1 MIQLNLFINK
11 NIVNFILLLYKLMR
25 CFMRKRLLIVFSVL
39 LFLLCLSVVSATD
52 ENTNSSI
59 VAQDYDG
66 NEFYVDLG
74 GDDSNSGQ
82 LNSPFNSINKAVE
95 VSKSNDNVVIH
106 LGEGTFEG
114 NGNVMISINKAHLS
128 QGGSITIV
136 GAGADKTIIKGS
148 SAYYAFNIY
157 ADSVV
162 TLRDLSIV
170 DCKSVEGG
178 AICNS
183 GTLLVDNCIFRNNF
197 AFNTGGAISSIE
209 NGDCK
214 IYNSVFINNSVICND
229 EYENA
234 NGGAVYSLK
243 SDLLVDS
250 CRFVG
255 NFAKGN
261 CLNAISGGAIYVG
274 AYLNNVPSVKNS
286 NFINNYVVSTSF
298 RTNWQYAKGGSIY
311 MINCNL
317 FNDSFINSSVTGNNG
332 VGGSYYSEPKYLN
345 SISNILRINSSVNG
359 VLESNIYPADY
370 DGKYSNEV
378 VVYVSV
384 NGNDENGNG
393 SFNNPY
399 ATIANAIAKSVGNV
413 YNLKVYLLDGV
424 YSGAGNTNISLPSSM
439 NIQIAGI
446 GSKVIIDGSGSNWFA
461 ANERSISGFKYALSN
476 LTLINFKAKSI
487 GYKKENN
494 IGVISNYADLTIDN
508 CIFKNIIGSSISNY
522 DLANLKVISSSFV
535 DSKHLGFYGG
545 VLFNYDA
552 NARFYKCIVNNYSST
567 DIFYS
572 TAVNTENVYLEFFNS
587 TFKNL
592 KSFDSRCKFL
602 GASNTN
608 VTMSYV
614 NYADNDCNFAVAYD
628 KSFMKIDNSVFKNSN
643 WLSGSVNGMIWN
655 VCNSS
660 FININSLTFSSI
672 NGYKSNFNGC
682 LFDGGNVEFRGNII
696 TVGNSSFYNNKV
708 IIVNNDNQKGNLDFN
723 YNYWIDETPKNMMDT
738 TANVKLNYWIV
749 KHLSAENLFNDSYKV
764 VISYKLFD
772 GSNYKNYD
780 VRYVPIKPVRFI
792 LITSKGT
799 NSLDSGTL
807 INDIFEFIN
816 TANNDRNVV
825 VSFTDNTKLNITLYN
840 QHKVDTNIDLSQKTA
855 KIGDIVE
862 INVNIKDNKTGLAVD
877 SGIVEIYLN
886 NKLISSNNV
895 TGVAISKS
903 ITVDE
908 SKSFYNISVIYKG
921 NNKYS
926 NSSNSIILRISS
938 LPLETL
944 IISKDLTKYYK
955 NGTHFDIILKDV
967 LGNVLVNKEVKITI
981 NGVTYK
987 KITDTNGK
995 ARLSI
1000 NLLPGVYNITT
1011 SFEDDGNY
1019 VKSLNTN
1026 KIVVLSKIITKFV
1039 DNNKFIVKLVNDDGT
1054 PKTNASLAI
1063 IANGVQYNRITNS
1076 SGEARLNVRLNPS
1089 NYIFTV
1095 TDGLEVVSSPVH
1107 VLSTIRTS
1115 DISMFYKDG
1124 TRFAAKLY
1132 DANGKIV
1139 SNKEVAITVNGVT
1152 YNKLTDSKGVAYL
1165 NINLNPGVYSISTS
1179 YEGKTVYNTILISAM
1194 PVTIVSSSIHI
1205 QQGTFYKV
1213 KFSDALS
1220 NPIIGQ
1226 KVGIFV
1232 NGVMYYRETDDLGF
1246 ASLKINLN
1254 PGHYMITSGLLSNI

>member
-1 MIQLNLFINK
+1 
-11 NIVNFILLLYKLMR
+11 
-25 CFMRKRLLIVFSVL
+25 MRKKFLTVFFIL

-95 VSKSNDNVVIH
+95 VSNPRDNVVIH

-214 IYNSVFINNSVICND
+214 IYNSVFINNSVTCND
-229 EYENA
+229 EYGNA

-286 NFINNYVVSTSF
+286 NFINNYVVSTNF
-298 RTNWQYAKGGSIY
+298 RTNWEYAKGGSIY

-345 SISNILRINSSVNG
+345 SISNILRINSTVNG

-370 DGKYSNEV
+370 NGKYSNEV

-399 ATIANAIAKSVGNV
+399 ATIANAIAKSAGNV

-461 ANERSISGFKYALSN
+461 ANERSISGFKYVLSN
-476 LTLINFKAKSI
+476 LTLINFKAKST

-508 CIFKNIIGSSISNY
+508 CIFKNIAGSSISNY

-535 DSKHLGFYGG
+535 DSKHSWFYGG

-552 NARFYKCIVNNYSST
+552 NARFYNCIVDNYSSST

-608 VTMSYV
+608 VTMSHI
-614 NYADNDCNFAVAYD
+614 NYIDNDCNFAVAYD
-628 KSFMKIDNSVFKNSN
+628 KSFVKIDNSVFKNSN
-643 WLSGSVNGMIWN
+643 WLSGSVNGMIWD

-672 NGYKSNFNGC
+672 NDYKSNFNGC
-682 LFDGGNVEFRGNII
+682 LFDGGNVEFRGNTI

-723 YNYWIDETPKNMMDT
+723 YNYWNNNNPKNMIDT

-780 VRYVPIKPVRFI
+780 VRYVPIKPVRFT

-816 TANNDRNVV
+816 TANDDRNVV

-877 SGIVEIYLN
+877 FGIVEIYLN

-895 TGVAISKS
+895 TGLAISKS

-921 NNKYS
+921 NNKYAD
-926 NSSNSIILRISS
+926 SSNSAILRISS
-938 LPLETL
+938 IPLETV

-955 NGTHFDIILKDV
+955 NGSQFDVVLKDV
-967 LGNVLVNKEVKITI
+967 LGNVLVGKIVKITI
-981 NGVTYK
+981 NGVTYN
-987 KITDTNGK
+987 KITNDKGE

-1000 NLLPGVYNITT
+1000 NLFPGVYNITVL
-1011 SFEDDGNY
+1011 FEDDDNY

-1063 IANGVQYNRITNS
+1063 IANGVQYNRITNG
-1076 SGEARLNVRLNPS
+1076 SGEARLNVRLNPN
-1089 NYIFTV
+1089 NYIFAV
-1095 TDGLEVVSSPVH
+1095 TDGQEVVSSSVN
-1107 VLSTIRTS
+1107 VLSTIETS

-1124 TRFAAKLY
+1124 TKYSVKLY
-1132 DANGKIV
+1132 DLDGNIMP
-1139 SNKEVAITVNGVT
+1139 NKNVAITINGVT
-1152 YNKLTDSKGVAYL
+1152 YNKVTDSNGVAYL
-1165 NINLNPGVYSISTS
+1165 NINLNPGTYSVWATYGDKTVCNTVSISPMVVS
-1179 YEGKTVYNTILISAM
+1179 M
-1194 PVTIVSSSIHI
+1194 VSSSVNI

-1220 NPIIGQ
+1220 NPIVGQ
-1226 KVGIFV
+1226 EVGILI
-1232 NGVMYYRETDDLGF
+1232 NGIMYHRVTDELGV
-1246 ASLKINLN
+1246 ASIKINLN
-1254 PGHYMITSGLLSNI
+1254 PGSYMVMSGLLSNAYEAKTINNVITVSGDYL

>member
-1 MIQLNLFINK
+1 
-11 NIVNFILLLYKLMR
+11 
-25 CFMRKRLLIVFSVL
+25 MRKKFLTVFFIL

-95 VSKSNDNVVIH
+95 VSNSRDNVVIY

-197 AFNTGGAISSIE
+197 AFNAGGAISSIE

-214 IYNSVFINNSVICND
+214 IYNSVFINNSVTCND
-229 EYENA
+229 EYGNA

-345 SISNILRINSSVNG
+345 SISNILRINSTVNG

-399 ATIANAIAKSVGNV
+399 ATIANAIAKSAGNV

-476 LTLINFKAKSI
+476 LTLINFKAKST

-508 CIFKNIIGSSISNY
+508 CIFKNVAGSSISNY

-552 NARFYKCIVNNYSST
+552 NARFYNCIVNNYSST

-608 VTMSYV
+608 VTMSHI
-614 NYADNDCNFAVAYD
+614 NYIDNDCNFAVAYD
-628 KSFMKIDNSVFKNSN
+628 KSSVKIDNSVFKNSN
-643 WLSGSVNGMIWN
+643 WLSGSVNGMIWD
-655 VCNSS
+655 VYNSS

-672 NGYKSNFNGC
+672 NDYKSNFNGC
-682 LFDGGNVEFRGNII
+682 LFDGGNVEFRGNTI

-723 YNYWIDETPKNMMDT
+723 YNYWNNNNPKNMIDT

-780 VRYVPIKPVRFI
+780 VRFVPIKPVRFT
-792 LITSKGT
+792 LITSKGS
-799 NSLDSGTL
+799 NSLNSGTL

-816 TANNDRNVV
+816 TANDDRNVV

-877 SGIVEIYLN
+877 FGIVEIYLN

-895 TGVAISKS
+895 TGLAISKS

-921 NNKYS
+921 NNKYAD
-926 NSSNSIILRISS
+926 SSNSAILRISS
-938 LPLETL
+938 IPLETV

-955 NGTHFDIILKDV
+955 NGSQFDVVLKDV
-967 LGNVLVNKEVKITI
+967 LGNVLVGKIVKITI
-981 NGVTYK
+981 NGVTYN
-987 KITDTNGK
+987 KITNDKGE

-1000 NLLPGVYNITT
+1000 NLFPGVYNITVL
-1011 SFEDDGNY
+1011 FEDDDNY

-1063 IANGVQYNRITNS
+1063 IANGVQYNRITNG
-1076 SGEARLNVRLNPS
+1076 SGEARLNVRLNPN
-1089 NYIFTV
+1089 NYIFAV
-1095 TDGLEVVSSPVH
+1095 TDGQEVVSSSVN
-1107 VLSTIRTS
+1107 VLSTIETS

-1124 TRFAAKLY
+1124 TKYSVKLC
-1132 DANGKIV
+1132 DLDGNIMP
-1139 SNKEVAITVNGVT
+1139 NKNVAITINGVT
-1152 YNKLTDSKGVAYL
+1152 YNKVTDSNGVAYL
-1165 NINLNPGVYSISTS
+1165 NINLNPGTYSVWATYGDKTVCNIVSISPMVVS
-1179 YEGKTVYNTILISAM
+1179 M
-1194 PVTIVSSSIHI
+1194 VSSSVNI
-1205 QQGTFYKV
+1205 QQGTFYNV

-1226 KVGIFV
+1226 KVGMLV
-1232 NGVMYYRETDDLGF
+1232 NGVMYYRETDDLGV

-1254 PGHYMITSGLLSNI
+1254 PGHYMITSGLLSNAYEAKTINNVITVSGDYL

>member
-1 MIQLNLFINK
+1 
-11 NIVNFILLLYKLMR
+11 
-25 CFMRKRLLIVFSVL
+25 MRKKFLTVFFIL

-95 VSKSNDNVVIH
+95 VSNPRDNVVIH

-214 IYNSVFINNSVICND
+214 IYNSVFINNSVTCND

-274 AYLNNVPSVKNS
+274 TYLNNVPSVKNS
-286 NFINNYVVSTSF
+286 NFINNYVVSTNF

-399 ATIANAIAKSVGNV
+399 ATIANAIAKSAGNV

-461 ANERSISGFKYALSN
+461 ANERSISGFKYVLSN
-476 LTLINFKAKSI
+476 LTLINFKAKST

-508 CIFKNIIGSSISNY
+508 CIFKNIAGSSISNY

-535 DSKHLGFYGG
+535 DSKHSWFYGG

-552 NARFYKCIVNNYSST
+552 NAKFYNCIVNNYSST

-608 VTMSYV
+608 VTMSHI
-614 NYADNDCNFAVAYD
+614 NYIDNDCNFAVAYD
-628 KSFMKIDNSVFKNSN
+628 KSFVKIDNSVFKNSN

-655 VCNSS
+655 VYNSS

-672 NGYKSNFNGC
+672 NDYKSNFNGC
-682 LFDGGNVEFRGNII
+682 LFDGGNVEFRGNTI

-723 YNYWIDETPKNMMDT
+723 YNYWNNNNPKNMIDT

-780 VRYVPIKPVRFI
+780 VRYVPVKPVRFT

-816 TANNDRNVV
+816 TANDDRNVV

-877 SGIVEIYLN
+877 FGIVEIYLN

-895 TGVAISKS
+895 TGLAISKS

-921 NNKYS
+921 NNKYA
-926 NSSNSIILRISS
+926 NSSNSAILRISS
-938 LPLETL
+938 IPLETV

-955 NGTHFDIILKDV
+955 NGSQFDVVLKDV
-967 LGNVLVNKEVKITI
+967 LGNVLVGKIVKITI
-981 NGVTYK
+981 NGVTYN
-987 KITDTNGK
+987 KITNDKGE

-1000 NLLPGVYNITT
+1000 NLFPGVYNITVL
-1011 SFEDDGNY
+1011 FEDDDNY

-1063 IANGVQYNRITNS
+1063 IANGVQYNRITNG
-1076 SGEARLNVRLNPS
+1076 SGEARLNVRLNPN
-1089 NYIFTV
+1089 NYIFAV
-1095 TDGLEVVSSPVH
+1095 TDGQEVVSSSVN
-1107 VLSTIRTS
+1107 VLSTIETS

-1124 TRFAAKLY
+1124 TKYSVKLC
-1132 DANGKIV
+1132 DLDGNIMP
-1139 SNKEVAITVNGVT
+1139 NKNVAITINGVT
-1152 YNKLTDSKGVAYL
+1152 YNKVTDSNGVAYL
-1165 NINLNPGVYSISTS
+1165 NINLNPGTYSVWATYGDKTVCNTVSISPMVVS
-1179 YEGKTVYNTILISAM
+1179 M
-1194 PVTIVSSSIHI
+1194 VSSSVNI

-1220 NPIIGQ
+1220 NPIVGQ
-1226 KVGIFV
+1226 EVGILI
-1232 NGVMYYRETDDLGF
+1232 NGIMYHRVTDELGV
-1246 ASLKINLN
+1246 ASIKINLN
-1254 PGHYMITSGLLSNI
+1254 PGSYMVMSGLLSNAYEAKTINNVITVSGDYL

>member
-1 MIQLNLFINK
+1 
-11 NIVNFILLLYKLMR
+11 
-25 CFMRKRLLIVFSVL
+25 MRKKFLTVFFIL

-95 VSKSNDNVVIH
+95 VSNPRDNVVIH

-183 GTLLVDNCIFRNNF
+183 GTLLVDKCIFRNNF

-214 IYNSVFINNSVICND
+214 IYNSVFINNSVTCND
-229 EYENA
+229 EYGNA

-298 RTNWQYAKGGSIY
+298 RTNWQYAKGGSLY

-399 ATIANAIAKSVGNV
+399 ATIANAIAKSAGNV

-461 ANERSISGFKYALSN
+461 GNERSISGFKYVLSN
-476 LTLINFKAKSI
+476 LTLINFKAKST

-535 DSKHLGFYGG
+535 DSTHSWFYGG

-552 NARFYKCIVNNYSST
+552 NAKFYNCIVDNYSSST

-655 VCNSS
+655 VYNSS

-672 NGYKSNFNGC
+672 NDYKSNFNGC
-682 LFDGGNVEFRGNII
+682 LFDGGNVEFRGNTI

-708 IIVNNDNQKGNLDFN
+708 IIVNNDNQKGNLDFD
-723 YNYWIDETPKNMMDT
+723 YNYWNNNNPKNMIDT

-772 GSNYKNYD
+772 GSNYKDYD
-780 VRYVPIKPVRFI
+780 VRYVPVKPVRFI
-792 LITSKGT
+792 LITSKGS
-799 NSLDSGTL
+799 NSLDSGIL

-816 TANNDRNVV
+816 TANDDRNVV

-877 SGIVEIYLN
+877 FGIVEIYLN

-895 TGVAISKS
+895 TGLAISKS

-921 NNKYS
+921 NNKYAD
-926 NSSNSIILRISS
+926 SSNSAILRISS
-938 LPLETL
+938 IPLETV

-955 NGTHFDIILKDV
+955 NGSQFDVVLKDV
-967 LGNVLVNKEVKITI
+967 LGNVLVGKIVKITI
-981 NGVTYK
+981 NGVTYN
-987 KITDTNGK
+987 KITNDKGE

-1000 NLLPGVYNITT
+1000 NLFPGVYNITVL
-1011 SFEDDGNY
+1011 FEDDDNY

-1063 IANGVQYNRITNS
+1063 IANGVQYNRITNG
-1076 SGEARLNVRLNPS
+1076 SGEARLNVRLNPN
-1089 NYIFTV
+1089 NYIFAV
-1095 TDGLEVVSSPVH
+1095 TDGQEVVSSSVN
-1107 VLSTIRTS
+1107 VLSTIETS

-1124 TRFAAKLY
+1124 TKYSVKLC
-1132 DANGKIV
+1132 DLDGNIMP
-1139 SNKEVAITVNGVT
+1139 NKNVAITINGVT
-1152 YNKLTDSKGVAYL
+1152 YNKVTDSNGVAYL
-1165 NINLNPGVYSISTS
+1165 NINLNPGTYSVWATYGDKTVCNTVSISPMVVS
-1179 YEGKTVYNTILISAM
+1179 M
-1194 PVTIVSSSIHI
+1194 VSSSVNI

-1220 NPIIGQ
+1220 NPIVGQ
-1226 KVGIFV
+1226 EVGILI
-1232 NGVMYYRETDDLGF
+1232 NGIMYHRVTDELGV
-1246 ASLKINLN
+1246 ASIKINLN
-1254 PGHYMITSGLLSNI
+1254 PGSYMVMSGLLSNAYEAKTINNVITVSGDYL

>member
-1 MIQLNLFINK
+1 
-11 NIVNFILLLYKLMR
+11 
-25 CFMRKRLLIVFSVL
+25 MRKKFLTVFFIL

-95 VSKSNDNVVIH
+95 VSNPRDNVVIH

-214 IYNSVFINNSVICND
+214 IYNSVFINNSVTCND
-229 EYENA
+229 EYGNA

-286 NFINNYVVSTSF
+286 NFINNYVVSTNF

-345 SISNILRINSSVNG
+345 SISNILRINSTVNG

-370 DGKYSNEV
+370 NGKYSNEV

-399 ATIANAIAKSVGNV
+399 ATIANAIAKSAGNV

-461 ANERSISGFKYALSN
+461 ANERSISGFKYVLSN
-476 LTLINFKAKSI
+476 LTLINFKAKST

-508 CIFKNIIGSSISNY
+508 CIFKNIAGSSISNY

-552 NARFYKCIVNNYSST
+552 NARFYNCIVNNYSST

-608 VTMSYV
+608 VTMSHI
-614 NYADNDCNFAVAYD
+614 NYIDNDCNFAVAYD
-628 KSFMKIDNSVFKNSN
+628 KSSVKIDNSVFKNSN
-643 WLSGSVNGMIWN
+643 WLSGSVNGMIWD

-672 NGYKSNFNGC
+672 NDYKSNFNGC
-682 LFDGGNVEFRGNII
+682 LFDGGNVEFRGNTI

-723 YNYWIDETPKNMMDT
+723 YNYWNNNNPKNMIDT

-780 VRYVPIKPVRFI
+780 VRYVPIKPVRFT

-816 TANNDRNVV
+816 TANDDRNVV

-895 TGVAISKS
+895 TGLAISKS

-921 NNKYS
+921 NNKYAD
-926 NSSNSIILRISS
+926 SSNSAILRISS
-938 LPLETL
+938 IPLETV

-955 NGTHFDIILKDV
+955 NGSQFDVVLKDV
-967 LGNVLVNKEVKITI
+967 LGNVLVGKIVKITI
-981 NGVTYK
+981 NGVTYN
-987 KITDTNGK
+987 KITNDKGE

-1000 NLLPGVYNITT
+1000 NLFPGVYNITVL
-1011 SFEDDGNY
+1011 FEDDDNY

-1063 IANGVQYNRITNS
+1063 IANGVQYNRITNG
-1076 SGEARLNVRLNPS
+1076 SGEARLNVRLNPN
-1089 NYIFTV
+1089 NYIFAV
-1095 TDGLEVVSSPVH
+1095 TDGQEVVSSSVN
-1107 VLSTIRTS
+1107 VLSTIETS

-1124 TRFAAKLY
+1124 TKYSVKLC
-1132 DANGKIV
+1132 DLDGNIMP
-1139 SNKEVAITVNGVT
+1139 NKNVAITINGVT
-1152 YNKLTDSKGVAYL
+1152 YNKVTDSNGVAYL
-1165 NINLNPGVYSISTS
+1165 NINLNPGTYSVWATYGDKTVCNTVSISPMVVS
-1179 YEGKTVYNTILISAM
+1179 M
-1194 PVTIVSSSIHI
+1194 VSSSVNI

-1220 NPIIGQ
+1220 NPIVGQ
-1226 KVGIFV
+1226 EVGILI
-1232 NGVMYYRETDDLGF
+1232 NGIMYHRVTDELGV
-1246 ASLKINLN
+1246 ASIKINLN
-1254 PGHYMITSGLLSNI
+1254 PGSYMVMSGLLSNAYEAKTINNVITVSGDYL

>member
-1 MIQLNLFINK
+1 
-11 NIVNFILLLYKLMR
+11 
-25 CFMRKRLLIVFSVL
+25 MRKKFLTVFFIL

-95 VSKSNDNVVIH
+95 VSNPRDNVVIH

-197 AFNTGGAISSIE
+197 AFNAGGAISSIE

-214 IYNSVFINNSVICND
+214 IYNSVFINNSVTCND
-229 EYENA
+229 EYGNA

-274 AYLNNVPSVKNS
+274 TYLNNVPSVKNS
-286 NFINNYVVSTSF
+286 NFINNYVVSTNF
-298 RTNWQYAKGGSIY
+298 RTNWEYAKGGSIY

-399 ATIANAIAKSVGNV
+399 ATIANAIAKSAGNV
-413 YNLKVYLLDGV
+413 YNLKVYLLDGI

-439 NIQIAGI
+439 NIQIAAI

-461 ANERSISGFKYALSN
+461 ANERSISGFKYVLSN
-476 LTLINFKAKSI
+476 LNLINFKAKST

-522 DLANLKVISSSFV
+522 DLANLKVINSSFV

-552 NARFYKCIVNNYSST
+552 NARFYNCIVNNYSST

-628 KSFMKIDNSVFKNSN
+628 KSFVKIDNSVFKNSN
-643 WLSGSVNGMIWN
+643 WLSGSVNGMIWD

-672 NGYKSNFNGC
+672 NDYKSNFNGC
-682 LFDGGNVEFRGNII
+682 LFDGGNVEFRGNTI

-723 YNYWIDETPKNMMDT
+723 YNYWNNNNPKNMIDT

-780 VRYVPIKPVRFI
+780 VRYVPIKPVRFT
-792 LITSKGT
+792 LITSKGS

-816 TANNDRNVV
+816 TANDDRNVV

-877 SGIVEIYLN
+877 FGIVEIYLN

-895 TGVAISKS
+895 TGLAISKS

-921 NNKYS
+921 NNKYAD
-926 NSSNSIILRISS
+926 SSNSAILRISS
-938 LPLETL
+938 IPLETV

-955 NGTHFDIILKDV
+955 NGSQFDVVLKDV
-967 LGNVLVNKEVKITI
+967 LGNVLVGKIVKITI
-981 NGVTYK
+981 NGVTYN
-987 KITDTNGK
+987 KITNDKGE

-1000 NLLPGVYNITT
+1000 NLFPGVYNITVL
-1011 SFEDDGNY
+1011 FEDDDNY

-1063 IANGVQYNRITNS
+1063 IANGVQYNRITNG
-1076 SGEARLNVRLNPS
+1076 SGEARLNVRLNPN
-1089 NYIFTV
+1089 NYIFAV
-1095 TDGLEVVSSPVH
+1095 TDGQEVVSSSVN
-1107 VLSTIRTS
+1107 VLSTIETS

-1124 TRFAAKLY
+1124 TKYSVKLC
-1132 DANGKIV
+1132 DLDGNIMP
-1139 SNKEVAITVNGVT
+1139 NKNVAITINGVT
-1152 YNKLTDSKGVAYL
+1152 YNKVTDSNGVAYL
-1165 NINLNPGVYSISTS
+1165 NINLNPGTYSVWATYGDKTVCNTVSISPMVVS
-1179 YEGKTVYNTILISAM
+1179 M
-1194 PVTIVSSSIHI
+1194 VSSSVNI

-1220 NPIIGQ
+1220 NPIVGQ
-1226 KVGIFV
+1226 EVGILI
-1232 NGVMYYRETDDLGF
+1232 NGIMYHRVTDELGV
-1246 ASLKINLN
+1246 ASIKINLN
-1254 PGHYMITSGLLSNI
+1254 PGSYMVMSGLLSNAYEAKTINNVITVSGDYL

>member
-1 MIQLNLFINK
+1 
-11 NIVNFILLLYKLMR
+11 
-25 CFMRKRLLIVFSVL
+25 MRKKFLTVFFIL

-95 VSKSNDNVVIH
+95 VSNPRDNVVIH

-214 IYNSVFINNSVICND
+214 IYNSVFINNSVTCND
-229 EYENA
+229 EYGNA

-274 AYLNNVPSVKNS
+274 TYLNNVPSVKNS
-286 NFINNYVVSTSF
+286 NFINNYVVSTNF

-345 SISNILRINSSVNG
+345 SISNILRINSTVNG

-399 ATIANAIAKSVGNV
+399 ATIANAIAKSAGNV
-413 YNLKVYLLDGV
+413 YNLKVYLLDGI

-439 NIQIAGI
+439 NIQIAAI

-461 ANERSISGFKYALSN
+461 ANERSISGFKYVLSN
-476 LTLINFKAKSI
+476 LTLINFKAKST

-508 CIFKNIIGSSISNY
+508 CIFKNIAGSSISNY

-552 NARFYKCIVNNYSST
+552 NARFYNCIVNNYSST

-628 KSFMKIDNSVFKNSN
+628 KSFVKIDNSVFKNSN

-672 NGYKSNFNGC
+672 NDYKSNFNGC
-682 LFDGGNVEFRGNII
+682 LFDGGNVEFRGNTI

-723 YNYWIDETPKNMMDT
+723 YNYWNNNNPKNMIDT

-780 VRYVPIKPVRFI
+780 VRYVPVKPVRFT
-792 LITSKGT
+792 LITSKGS

-816 TANNDRNVV
+816 TANDDRNVV

-877 SGIVEIYLN
+877 FGIVEIYLN

-895 TGVAISKS
+895 TGLAISKS

-921 NNKYS
+921 NNKYAD
-926 NSSNSIILRISS
+926 SSNSAILRISS
-938 LPLETL
+938 IPLETV

-955 NGTHFDIILKDV
+955 NGSQFDVVLKDV
-967 LGNVLVNKEVKITI
+967 LGNVLVGKIVKITI
-981 NGVTYK
+981 NGVTYN
-987 KITDTNGK
+987 KITNDKGE

-1000 NLLPGVYNITT
+1000 NLFPGVYNITVL
-1011 SFEDDGNY
+1011 FEDDDNY

-1063 IANGVQYNRITNS
+1063 IANGVQYNRITNG
-1076 SGEARLNVRLNPS
+1076 SGEARLNVRLNPN
-1089 NYIFTV
+1089 NYIFAV
-1095 TDGLEVVSSPVH
+1095 TDGQEVVSSSVN
-1107 VLSTIRTS
+1107 VLSTIETS

-1124 TRFAAKLY
+1124 TKYSVKLC
-1132 DANGKIV
+1132 DLDGNIMP
-1139 SNKEVAITVNGVT
+1139 NKNVAITINGVT
-1152 YNKLTDSKGVAYL
+1152 YNKVTDSNGVAYL
-1165 NINLNPGVYSISTS
+1165 NINLNPGTYSVWATYGDKTVCNTVSISPMVVS
-1179 YEGKTVYNTILISAM
+1179 M
-1194 PVTIVSSSIHI
+1194 VSSSVNI

-1220 NPIIGQ
+1220 NPIVGQ
-1226 KVGIFV
+1226 EVGILI
-1232 NGVMYYRETDDLGF
+1232 NGIMYHRVTDELGV
-1246 ASLKINLN
+1246 ASIKINLN
-1254 PGHYMITSGLLSNI
+1254 PGSYMVMSGLLSNAYEAKTINNVITVSGDYL

>member
-1 MIQLNLFINK
+1 
-11 NIVNFILLLYKLMR
+11 
-25 CFMRKRLLIVFSVL
+25 MRKKFLTVFFIL

-95 VSKSNDNVVIH
+95 VSNPRDNVVIY

-183 GTLLVDNCIFRNNF
+183 GTLLVDKCIFRNNF
-197 AFNTGGAISSIE
+197 AFNAGGAISSIE

-214 IYNSVFINNSVICND
+214 IYNSVFINNSVTCND
-229 EYENA
+229 EYGNA

-286 NFINNYVVSTSF
+286 NFINNYVVSTNF

-399 ATIANAIAKSVGNV
+399 ATIANAIAKSAGNV

-461 ANERSISGFKYALSN
+461 ANERSISGFKYVLSN
-476 LTLINFKAKSI
+476 LTLINFKAKST

-535 DSKHLGFYGG
+535 DSTHLGFYGG

-552 NARFYKCIVNNYSST
+552 NARFYNCIVDNYSSST

-608 VTMSYV
+608 VTMSHI
-614 NYADNDCNFAVAYD
+614 NYIDNDCNFAVAYD
-628 KSFMKIDNSVFKNSN
+628 KSSVKIDNSVFKNSN
-643 WLSGSVNGMIWN
+643 WLSGSVNGMIWD

-672 NGYKSNFNGC
+672 NDYKSNFNGC
-682 LFDGGNVEFRGNII
+682 LFDGGNVEFRGNTI

-723 YNYWIDETPKNMMDT
+723 YNYWIDETPKNMIDT

-780 VRYVPIKPVRFI
+780 VRYVPVKPVRFT

-799 NSLDSGTL
+799 NSLNSGTL

-816 TANNDRNVV
+816 TANDDRNVV

-855 KIGDIVE
+855 KIWDIVE

-877 SGIVEIYLN
+877 FGIVEIYLN

-895 TGVAISKS
+895 TGLAISKS

-921 NNKYS
+921 NNKYAD
-926 NSSNSIILRISS
+926 SSNSAILRISS
-938 LPLETL
+938 IPLETV

-955 NGTHFDIILKDV
+955 NGSQFDVVLKDV
-967 LGNVLVNKEVKITI
+967 LGNVLVGKIVKITI
-981 NGVTYK
+981 NGVTYN
-987 KITDTNGK
+987 KITNDKGE

-1000 NLLPGVYNITT
+1000 NLFPGVYNITVL
-1011 SFEDDGNY
+1011 FEDDDNY

-1063 IANGVQYNRITNS
+1063 IANGVQYNRITNG
-1076 SGEARLNVRLNPS
+1076 SGEARLNVRLNPN
-1089 NYIFTV
+1089 NYIFAV
-1095 TDGLEVVSSPVH
+1095 TDGQEVVSSSVN
-1107 VLSTIRTS
+1107 VLSTIETS

-1124 TRFAAKLY
+1124 TKYSVKLC
-1132 DANGKIV
+1132 DLDGNIMP
-1139 SNKEVAITVNGVT
+1139 NKNVAITINGVT
-1152 YNKLTDSKGVAYL
+1152 YNKVTDSNGVAYL
-1165 NINLNPGVYSISTS
+1165 NINLNPGTYSVWATYGDKTVCNTVSISPMVVS
-1179 YEGKTVYNTILISAM
+1179 M
-1194 PVTIVSSSIHI
+1194 VSSSVNI

-1220 NPIIGQ
+1220 NPIVGQ
-1226 KVGIFV
+1226 EVGILI
-1232 NGVMYYRETDDLGF
+1232 NGIMYHRVTDELGV
-1246 ASLKINLN
+1246 ASIKINLN
-1254 PGHYMITSGLLSNI
+1254 PGSYMVMSGLLSNAYEAKTINNVITVSGDYL

>member
-1 MIQLNLFINK
+1 
-11 NIVNFILLLYKLMR
+11 
-25 CFMRKRLLIVFSVL
+25 MRKKFLTVFFIL

-95 VSKSNDNVVIH
+95 VSNPRDNVVIH

-197 AFNTGGAISSIE
+197 AFNAGGAISSIE

-214 IYNSVFINNSVICND
+214 IYNSVFINNSVTCND
-229 EYENA
+229 EYGNA

-298 RTNWQYAKGGSIY
+298 RTNWEYAKGGSIY

-399 ATIANAIAKSVGNV
+399 ATIANAIAKSAGNV

-461 ANERSISGFKYALSN
+461 ANERSISGFKYVLSN
-476 LTLINFKAKSI
+476 LTLINFKAKST

-552 NARFYKCIVNNYSST
+552 NARFYNCIVNNYSST

-628 KSFMKIDNSVFKNSN
+628 KSFVKIDNSVFKNSN
-643 WLSGSVNGMIWN
+643 WLSGSVNGMIWD

-672 NGYKSNFNGC
+672 NDYKSNFNGC
-682 LFDGGNVEFRGNII
+682 LFDGGNVEFRGNTI

-723 YNYWIDETPKNMMDT
+723 YNYWNNNNPKNMIDT

-772 GSNYKNYD
+772 GSDYKDYD
-780 VRYVPIKPVRFI
+780 VRYVPVKPVRFI
-792 LITSKGT
+792 LITSKGS
-799 NSLDSGTL
+799 NSLDSGIL

-816 TANNDRNVV
+816 TANDDRNVV

-877 SGIVEIYLN
+877 FGIVEIYLN

-895 TGVAISKS
+895 TGLAISKS

-921 NNKYS
+921 NNKYAD
-926 NSSNSIILRISS
+926 SSNSAILRISS
-938 LPLETL
+938 IPLETV

-955 NGTHFDIILKDV
+955 NGSQFDVVLKDV
-967 LGNVLVNKEVKITI
+967 LGNVLVGKIVKITI
-981 NGVTYK
+981 NGVTYN
-987 KITDTNGK
+987 KITNDKGE

-1000 NLLPGVYNITT
+1000 NLFPGVYNITVL
-1011 SFEDDGNY
+1011 FEDDDNY
-1019 VKSLNTN
+1019 VKSLNIN

-1063 IANGVQYNRITNS
+1063 IANGVQYNRITNG
-1076 SGEARLNVRLNPS
+1076 SGEARLNVRLNPN
-1089 NYIFTV
+1089 NYIFAV
-1095 TDGLEVVSSPVH
+1095 TDGQEVVSSSVN
-1107 VLSTIRTS
+1107 VLSTIETS

-1124 TRFAAKLY
+1124 TKYSVKLC
-1132 DANGKIV
+1132 DLDGNIMP
-1139 SNKEVAITVNGVT
+1139 NKNVAITINGVT
-1152 YNKLTDSKGVAYL
+1152 YNKVTDSNGVAYL
-1165 NINLNPGVYSISTS
+1165 NINLNPGTYSVWATYGDKTVCNTVSISPMVVS
-1179 YEGKTVYNTILISAM
+1179 M
-1194 PVTIVSSSIHI
+1194 VSSSVNI

-1220 NPIIGQ
+1220 NPIVGQ
-1226 KVGIFV
+1226 EVGILI
-1232 NGVMYYRETDDLGF
+1232 NGIMYHRVTDELGV
-1246 ASLKINLN
+1246 ASIKINLN
-1254 PGHYMITSGLLSNI
+1254 PGSYMVMSGLLSNAYEAKTINNVITVSGDYL

>member
-1 MIQLNLFINK
+1 
-11 NIVNFILLLYKLMR
+11 
-25 CFMRKRLLIVFSVL
+25 MRKKFLTVFFIL

-95 VSKSNDNVVIH
+95 VSNSRDNVVIY

-214 IYNSVFINNSVICND
+214 IYNSVFINNSVTCND
-229 EYENA
+229 EYGNA

-298 RTNWQYAKGGSIY
+298 RTNWEYAKGGSIY

-399 ATIANAIAKSVGNV
+399 ATIANAIAKSAGNV

-461 ANERSISGFKYALSN
+461 ANERSISGFKYVLSN
-476 LTLINFKAKSI
+476 LTLINFKAKST

-508 CIFKNIIGSSISNY
+508 CIFKNIAGSSISNY
-522 DLANLKVISSSFV
+522 DLANLKVINSSFV

-552 NARFYKCIVNNYSST
+552 NARFYNCIVNNYSST

-608 VTMSYV
+608 VTMSHI
-614 NYADNDCNFAVAYD
+614 NYIDNDCNFAVAYD
-628 KSFMKIDNSVFKNSN
+628 KSSVKIDNSVFKNSN
-643 WLSGSVNGMIWN
+643 WLSGSVNGMIWD

-672 NGYKSNFNGC
+672 NDYKSNFNGC
-682 LFDGGNVEFRGNII
+682 LFDGGNVEFRGNTI

-723 YNYWIDETPKNMMDT
+723 YNYWNNNNPKNMIDT

-780 VRYVPIKPVRFI
+780 VRYVPVKPVRFT

-816 TANNDRNVV
+816 TANDDRNVV

-877 SGIVEIYLN
+877 FGIVEIYLN

-895 TGVAISKS
+895 TGLAISKS

-921 NNKYS
+921 NNKYA
-926 NSSNSIILRISS
+926 NSSNSAILRISS
-938 LPLETL
+938 IPLETV

-955 NGTHFDIILKDV
+955 NGSQFDVVLKDV
-967 LGNVLVNKEVKITI
+967 LGNVLVGKIVKITI
-981 NGVTYK
+981 NGVTYN
-987 KITDTNGK
+987 KITNDKGE

-1000 NLLPGVYNITT
+1000 NLFPGVYNITVL
-1011 SFEDDGNY
+1011 FEDDDNY

-1063 IANGVQYNRITNS
+1063 IANGVQYNRITNG
-1076 SGEARLNVRLNPS
+1076 SGEARLNVRLNPN
-1089 NYIFTV
+1089 NYIFAV
-1095 TDGLEVVSSPVH
+1095 TDGQEVVSSSVN
-1107 VLSTIRTS
+1107 VLSTIETS

-1124 TRFAAKLY
+1124 TKYSVKLC
-1132 DANGKIV
+1132 DLDGNIMP
-1139 SNKEVAITVNGVT
+1139 NKNVAITINGVT
-1152 YNKLTDSKGVAYL
+1152 YNKVTDSNGVAYL
-1165 NINLNPGVYSISTS
+1165 NINLNPGTYSVWATYGDKTVCNTVSISPMVVS
-1179 YEGKTVYNTILISAM
+1179 M
-1194 PVTIVSSSIHI
+1194 VSSSVNI

-1220 NPIIGQ
+1220 NPIVGQ
-1226 KVGIFV
+1226 EVGILI
-1232 NGVMYYRETDDLGF
+1232 NGIMYHRVTDELGV
-1246 ASLKINLN
+1246 ASIKINLN
-1254 PGHYMITSGLLSNI
+1254 PGSYMVMSGLLSNAYEAKTINNVITVSGDYL

>member
-1 MIQLNLFINK
+1 
-11 NIVNFILLLYKLMR
+11 
-25 CFMRKRLLIVFSVL
+25 MRKKFLTVFFIL

-95 VSKSNDNVVIH
+95 VSNPRDNVVIH

-197 AFNTGGAISSIE
+197 AFNAGGAISSIE

-214 IYNSVFINNSVICND
+214 IYNSVFINNSVTCND
-229 EYENA
+229 EYGNA

-399 ATIANAIAKSVGNV
+399 ATIANAIAKSAGNV
-413 YNLKVYLLDGV
+413 YNLKVYLLDGI

-461 ANERSISGFKYALSN
+461 ANERSISGFKYVLSN
-476 LTLINFKAKSI
+476 LTLINFKAKST

-508 CIFKNIIGSSISNY
+508 CIFKNIAGSSISNY

-552 NARFYKCIVNNYSST
+552 NARFYNCIVNNYSST

-608 VTMSYV
+608 VTMSHI
-614 NYADNDCNFAVAYD
+614 NYIDNDCNFAVAYD
-628 KSFMKIDNSVFKNSN
+628 KSSVKIDNSVFKNSN

-672 NGYKSNFNGC
+672 NDYKSNFNGC
-682 LFDGGNVEFRGNII
+682 LFDGGNVEFRGNTI

-723 YNYWIDETPKNMMDT
+723 YNYWNNNNPKNMIDT

-780 VRYVPIKPVRFI
+780 VRYVPVKPVRFT

-816 TANNDRNVV
+816 TANDDRNVV

-877 SGIVEIYLN
+877 FGIVEIYLN

-895 TGVAISKS
+895 TGLAISKS

-921 NNKYS
+921 NNKYAD
-926 NSSNSIILRISS
+926 SSNSAILRISS
-938 LPLETL
+938 IPLETV

-955 NGTHFDIILKDV
+955 NGSQFDVVLKDV
-967 LGNVLVNKEVKITI
+967 LGNVLVGKIVKITI
-981 NGVTYK
+981 NGVTYN
-987 KITDTNGK
+987 KITNDKGE

-1000 NLLPGVYNITT
+1000 NLFPGVYNITVL
-1011 SFEDDGNY
+1011 FEDDDNY

-1063 IANGVQYNRITNS
+1063 IANGVQYNRITNG
-1076 SGEARLNVRLNPS
+1076 SGEARLNVRLNPN
-1089 NYIFTV
+1089 NYIFAV
-1095 TDGLEVVSSPVH
+1095 TDGQEVVSSSVN
-1107 VLSTIRTS
+1107 VLSTIETS

-1124 TRFAAKLY
+1124 TKYSVKLC
-1132 DANGKIV
+1132 DLDGNIMP
-1139 SNKEVAITVNGVT
+1139 NKNVAITINGVT
-1152 YNKLTDSKGVAYL
+1152 YNKVTDSNGVAYL
-1165 NINLNPGVYSISTS
+1165 NINLNPGTYSVWATYGDKTVCNTVSISPMVVS
-1179 YEGKTVYNTILISAM
+1179 M
-1194 PVTIVSSSIHI
+1194 VSSSVNI

-1220 NPIIGQ
+1220 NPIVGQ
-1226 KVGIFV
+1226 EVGILI
-1232 NGVMYYRETDDLGF
+1232 NGIMYHRVTDELGV
-1246 ASLKINLN
+1246 ASIKINLN
-1254 PGHYMITSGLLSNI
+1254 PGSYMVMSGLLSNAYEAKTINNVITVSGDYL

>member
-1 MIQLNLFINK
+1 
-11 NIVNFILLLYKLMR
+11 
-25 CFMRKRLLIVFSVL
+25 MRKRLLIVFSVL

-95 VSKSNDNVVIH
+95 VSKSNDNMVIH

-816 TANNDRNVV
+816 TANDDRNVV

-926 NSSNSIILRISS
+926 NSSNSVILRISS

-955 NGTHFDIILKDV
+955 NGTHFDTILKDV

-1254 PGHYMITSGLLSNI
+1254 PGHYMITSGLLFNAYEAKTMNNIITVSGGYL

>member
-1 MIQLNLFINK
+1 MMKKFLTVFFI
-11 NIVNFILLLYKLMR
+11 
-25 CFMRKRLLIVFSVL
+25 L

-95 VSKSNDNVVIH
+95 VSNPRDNVVIH

-197 AFNTGGAISSIE
+197 AFNAGGAISSIE

-214 IYNSVFINNSVICND
+214 IYNSVFINNSVTCND
-229 EYENA
+229 EYGNA

-399 ATIANAIAKSVGNV
+399 ATIANAIAKSAGNV
-413 YNLKVYLLDGV
+413 YNLKVYLLDGI

-461 ANERSISGFKYALSN
+461 ANERSISGFKYVLSN
-476 LTLINFKAKSI
+476 LTLINFKAKST

-508 CIFKNIIGSSISNY
+508 CIFKNIAGSSISNY

-535 DSKHLGFYGG
+535 DSTHSWFYGG

-552 NARFYKCIVNNYSST
+552 NARFYNCIVNNYSST

-628 KSFMKIDNSVFKNSN
+628 KSFVKIDNSVFKNSN

-655 VCNSS
+655 VYNSS

-672 NGYKSNFNGC
+672 NDYKSNFNGC
-682 LFDGGNVEFRGNII
+682 LFDGGNVEFRGNTI

-723 YNYWIDETPKNMMDT
+723 YNYWNNNNPKNMIDT

-780 VRYVPIKPVRFI
+780 VRYVPVKPVRFT

-799 NSLDSGTL
+799 NSLNSGTL

-816 TANNDRNVV
+816 TANDDRNVV

-877 SGIVEIYLN
+877 FGIVEIYLN

-895 TGVAISKS
+895 TGLAISKS

-921 NNKYS
+921 NNKYAD
-926 NSSNSIILRISS
+926 SSNSVILRISS
-938 LPLETL
+938 LPLETV

-955 NGTHFDIILKDV
+955 NGSQFDVVLKDV
-967 LGNVLVNKEVKITI
+967 LGNVIVGKIVKITI
-981 NGVTYK
+981 NGVTYN
-987 KITDTNGK
+987 KITNDKGE

-1000 NLLPGVYNITT
+1000 NLFPGVYNITVL
-1011 SFEDDGNY
+1011 FEDDGNY

-1063 IANGVQYNRITNS
+1063 IANGVQYNRITNG
-1076 SGEARLNVRLNPS
+1076 SGEARLNVRLNPN
-1089 NYIFTV
+1089 NYIFAV
-1095 TDGLEVVSSPVH
+1095 TDGQEVVSSSVN
-1107 VLSTIRTS
+1107 VLSTIETS

-1124 TRFAAKLY
+1124 TKYSVKLC
-1132 DANGKIV
+1132 DLDGNIMP
-1139 SNKEVAITVNGVT
+1139 NKNVAITINGVT
-1152 YNKLTDSKGVAYL
+1152 YNKVTDSNGVAYL
-1165 NINLNPGVYSISTS
+1165 NINLNPGTYSVWATYGDKTVCNTVSISPMVVS
-1179 YEGKTVYNTILISAM
+1179 M
-1194 PVTIVSSSIHI
+1194 VSSSVNI

-1220 NPIIGQ
+1220 NPIVGQ
-1226 KVGIFV
+1226 EVGILI
-1232 NGVMYYRETDDLGF
+1232 NGIMYHRVTDELGV
-1246 ASLKINLN
+1246 ASIKINLN
-1254 PGHYMITSGLLSNI
+1254 PGSYMVMSGLLSNAYEAKTINNVITVSGDYL

>member
-1 MIQLNLFINK
+1 
-11 NIVNFILLLYKLMR
+11 
-25 CFMRKRLLIVFSVL
+25 MRKKFLTVFFIL

-95 VSKSNDNVVIH
+95 VSNPRDNVVIH

-214 IYNSVFINNSVICND
+214 IYNSVFINNSVTCND
-229 EYENA
+229 EYGNA

-286 NFINNYVVSTSF
+286 NFINNYVVSTNF

-399 ATIANAIAKSVGNV
+399 ATIANAIAKSAGNV

-461 ANERSISGFKYALSN
+461 ANERSISGFKYVLSN
-476 LTLINFKAKSI
+476 LNLINFKAKST

-508 CIFKNIIGSSISNY
+508 CIFKNIAGSSISNY

-535 DSKHLGFYGG
+535 DSKHSWFYGG

-552 NARFYKCIVNNYSST
+552 NAKFYNCIVNNYSST

-608 VTMSYV
+608 VTMSHI
-614 NYADNDCNFAVAYD
+614 NYIDNDCNFAVAYD
-628 KSFMKIDNSVFKNSN
+628 KSSVKIDNSVFKNSN

-655 VCNSS
+655 VYNSS

-672 NGYKSNFNGC
+672 NDYKSNFNGC
-682 LFDGGNVEFRGNII
+682 LFDGGNVEFRGNTI

-723 YNYWIDETPKNMMDT
+723 YNYWNNNNPKNMIDT

-772 GSNYKNYD
+772 GSNYKDYD
-780 VRYVPIKPVRFI
+780 VRYVPVKPVRFI
-792 LITSKGT
+792 LITSKGS

-816 TANNDRNVV
+816 TANDDRNVV

-877 SGIVEIYLN
+877 FGIVEIYLN

-895 TGVAISKS
+895 TGLAISKS

-921 NNKYS
+921 NNKYAD
-926 NSSNSIILRISS
+926 SSNSAILRISS
-938 LPLETL
+938 IPLETV

-955 NGTHFDIILKDV
+955 NGSQFDVVLKDV
-967 LGNVLVNKEVKITI
+967 LGNVLVGKIVKITI
-981 NGVTYK
+981 NGVTYN
-987 KITDTNGK
+987 KITNDKGE

-1000 NLLPGVYNITT
+1000 NLFPGVYNITVL
-1011 SFEDDGNY
+1011 FEDDDNY

-1063 IANGVQYNRITNS
+1063 IANGVQYNRITNG
-1076 SGEARLNVRLNPS
+1076 SGEARLNVRLNPN
-1089 NYIFTV
+1089 NYIFAV
-1095 TDGLEVVSSPVH
+1095 TDGQEVVSSSVN
-1107 VLSTIRTS
+1107 VLSTIETS

-1124 TRFAAKLY
+1124 TKYSVKLC
-1132 DANGKIV
+1132 DLDGNIMP
-1139 SNKEVAITVNGVT
+1139 NKNVAITINGVT
-1152 YNKLTDSKGVAYL
+1152 YNKVTDSNGVAYL
-1165 NINLNPGVYSISTS
+1165 NINLNPGTYSVWATYGDKTVCNTVSISPMVVS
-1179 YEGKTVYNTILISAM
+1179 M
-1194 PVTIVSSSIHI
+1194 VSSSVNI

-1220 NPIIGQ
+1220 NPIVGQ
-1226 KVGIFV
+1226 EVGILI
-1232 NGVMYYRETDDLGF
+1232 NGIMYHRVTDELGV
-1246 ASLKINLN
+1246 ASIKINLN
-1254 PGHYMITSGLLSNI
+1254 PGSYMVMSGLLSNAYEAKTINNVITVSGDYL

>member
-1 MIQLNLFINK
+1 
-11 NIVNFILLLYKLMR
+11 
-25 CFMRKRLLIVFSVL
+25 MRKKFLTVFFIL

-95 VSKSNDNVVIH
+95 VSNPRDNVVIH

-229 EYENA
+229 EYENV

-384 NGNDENGNG
+384 NGNDEKGNG

-399 ATIANAIAKSVGNV
+399 ATIANAIAKSAGNV
-413 YNLKVYLLDGV
+413 YNLKVYLLDGI

-439 NIQIAGI
+439 NIQIAAI

-461 ANERSISGFKYALSN
+461 ANERSISGFKYVLSN
-476 LTLINFKAKSI
+476 LNLINFKAKST

-508 CIFKNIIGSSISNY
+508 CIFKNIAGSSISNY
-522 DLANLKVISSSFV
+522 DLANLKVINSSFV

-552 NARFYKCIVNNYSST
+552 NARFYNCIVNNYSST

-608 VTMSYV
+608 VTMSHI
-614 NYADNDCNFAVAYD
+614 NYIDNDCNFAVAYD
-628 KSFMKIDNSVFKNSN
+628 KSSVKIDNSVFKNSN
-643 WLSGSVNGMIWN
+643 WLSGSVNGMIWD
-655 VCNSS
+655 VYNSS
-660 FININSLTFSSI
+660 FININSLTFNSI
-672 NGYKSNFNGC
+672 NDYKSNFNGC
-682 LFDGGNVEFRGNII
+682 LFDGGNVEFRGNTI
-696 TVGNSSFYNNKV
+696 TVGNSSFYNNR
-708 IIVNNDNQKGNLDFN
+708 ITIQSDNNNGDLDFN
-723 YNYWIDETPKNMMDT
+723 YNYWNNNNPKNMIDT
-738 TANVKLNYWIV
+738 TANIKLNYLIV

-780 VRYVPIKPVRFI
+780 VRYVPIKPVRFT
-792 LITSKGT
+792 LITSKGS
-799 NSLDSGTL
+799 NSLNSGTL

-816 TANNDRNVV
+816 TANDDRNVV

-877 SGIVEIYLN
+877 FGIVEIYLN

-895 TGVAISKS
+895 TGLAISKS

-921 NNKYS
+921 NNKYA
-926 NSSNSIILRISS
+926 NSSNSAILRISS
-938 LPLETL
+938 IPLETV

-955 NGTHFDIILKDV
+955 NGSQFDVVLKDV
-967 LGNVLVNKEVKITI
+967 LGNVLVGKIVKITI
-981 NGVTYK
+981 NGVTYN
-987 KITDTNGK
+987 KITNDKGE

-1000 NLLPGVYNITT
+1000 NLFPGVYNITVL
-1011 SFEDDGNY
+1011 FEDDDNY

-1063 IANGVQYNRITNS
+1063 IANGVQYNRITNG
-1076 SGEARLNVRLNPS
+1076 SGEARLNVRLNPN
-1089 NYIFTV
+1089 NYIFAV
-1095 TDGLEVVSSPVH
+1095 TDGQEVVSSSVN
-1107 VLSTIRTS
+1107 VLSTIETS

-1124 TRFAAKLY
+1124 TKYSVKLC
-1132 DANGKIV
+1132 DLDGNIMP
-1139 SNKEVAITVNGVT
+1139 NKNVAITINGVT
-1152 YNKLTDSKGVAYL
+1152 YNKVTDSNGVAYL
-1165 NINLNPGVYSISTS
+1165 NINLNPGTYSVWATYGDKTVCNTVSISPMVVS
-1179 YEGKTVYNTILISAM
+1179 M
-1194 PVTIVSSSIHI
+1194 VSSSVNI

-1220 NPIIGQ
+1220 NPIVGQ
-1226 KVGIFV
+1226 EVGILI
-1232 NGVMYYRETDDLGF
+1232 NGIMYHRVTDELGV
-1246 ASLKINLN
+1246 ASIKINLN
-1254 PGHYMITSGLLSNI
+1254 PGHYMITSGLLSNAYEAKTINNVITVSGDYL

>member
-1 MIQLNLFINK
+1 
-11 NIVNFILLLYKLMR
+11 
-25 CFMRKRLLIVFSVL
+25 MRKKFLTVFFIL

-95 VSKSNDNVVIH
+95 VSNPRDNVVIY

-183 GTLLVDNCIFRNNF
+183 GTLLVDKCIFRNNF

-214 IYNSVFINNSVICND
+214 IYNSVFINNSVTCND
-229 EYENA
+229 EYGNA

-298 RTNWQYAKGGSIY
+298 RTNWEYAKGGSIY

-399 ATIANAIAKSVGNV
+399 ATIANAIAKSAGNV

-439 NIQIAGI
+439 NIQIAAI

-461 ANERSISGFKYALSN
+461 ANERSISGFKYVLSN
-476 LTLINFKAKSI
+476 LNLINFKAKST

-508 CIFKNIIGSSISNY
+508 CIFKNIAGSSISNY

-552 NARFYKCIVNNYSST
+552 NARFYNCIVNNYSST

-608 VTMSYV
+608 VTMSHI
-614 NYADNDCNFAVAYD
+614 NYIDNDCNFAVAYD
-628 KSFMKIDNSVFKNSN
+628 KSSVKIDNSVFKNSN
-643 WLSGSVNGMIWN
+643 WLSGSVNGMIWD
-655 VCNSS
+655 VYNSS
-660 FININSLTFSSI
+660 FINIISLTFNSI
-672 NGYKSNFNGC
+672 NDYKSNFNGC
-682 LFDGGNVEFRGNII
+682 LFDGGNVEFRGNTI
-696 TVGNSSFYNNKV
+696 TVGNSSFYNNR
-708 IIVNNDNQKGNLDFN
+708 ITIQSDNNNGDLDFN
-723 YNYWIDETPKNMMDT
+723 YNYWNNNNPKNMIDT

-772 GSNYKNYD
+772 GSNYKDYD
-780 VRYVPIKPVRFI
+780 VRYVPVKPVRFI
-792 LITSKGT
+792 LITSKGS

-816 TANNDRNVV
+816 TANDDRNVV

-877 SGIVEIYLN
+877 FGIVEIYLN

-895 TGVAISKS
+895 TGLAISKS

-921 NNKYS
+921 NNKYAD
-926 NSSNSIILRISS
+926 SSNSAILRISS
-938 LPLETL
+938 IPLETV

-955 NGTHFDIILKDV
+955 NGSQFDVVLKDV
-967 LGNVLVNKEVKITI
+967 LGNVLVGKIVKITI
-981 NGVTYK
+981 NGVTYN
-987 KITDTNGK
+987 KITNDKGE

-1000 NLLPGVYNITT
+1000 NLFPGVYNITVL
-1011 SFEDDGNY
+1011 FEDDDNY

-1063 IANGVQYNRITNS
+1063 IANGVQYNRITNG
-1076 SGEARLNVRLNPS
+1076 SGEARLNVRLNPN
-1089 NYIFTV
+1089 NYIFAV
-1095 TDGLEVVSSPVH
+1095 TDGQEVVSSSVN
-1107 VLSTIRTS
+1107 VLSTIETS

-1124 TRFAAKLY
+1124 TKYSVKLC
-1132 DANGKIV
+1132 DLDGNIMP
-1139 SNKEVAITVNGVT
+1139 NKNVAITINGVT
-1152 YNKLTDSKGVAYL
+1152 YNKVTDSNGVAYL
-1165 NINLNPGVYSISTS
+1165 NINLNPGVYGISAS
-1179 YEGKTVYNTILISAM
+1179 YDGKTVYNTISIAAM
-1194 PVTIVSSSIHI
+1194 PVTIVSSSVNI
-1205 QQGTFYKV
+1205 QQGTFYNV

-1226 KVGIFV
+1226 KVGMLV
-1232 NGVMYYRETDDLGF
+1232 NGVMYYRETDDLGV

-1254 PGHYMITSGLLSNI
+1254 PGHYMITSGLLSNAYEAKTMNNIITVSGGYL

>member
-1 MIQLNLFINK
+1 
-11 NIVNFILLLYKLMR
+11 
-25 CFMRKRLLIVFSVL
+25 MRKKFLTVFFIL

-95 VSKSNDNVVIH
+95 VSNPRDNVVIH

-197 AFNTGGAISSIE
+197 AFNAGGAISSIE

-214 IYNSVFINNSVICND
+214 IYNSVFINNSVTCND
-229 EYENA
+229 EYGNA

-255 NFAKGN
+255 NFAKSN

-286 NFINNYVVSTSF
+286 NFINNYVVSTNF
-298 RTNWQYAKGGSIY
+298 RTNWEYAKGGSIY

-399 ATIANAIAKSVGNV
+399 ATIANAIAKSAGNV

-461 ANERSISGFKYALSN
+461 ANERSISGFKYVLSN
-476 LTLINFKAKSI
+476 LTLINFKAKST

-552 NARFYKCIVNNYSST
+552 NARFYNCIVNNYSST

-628 KSFMKIDNSVFKNSN
+628 KSFVKIDNSVFKNSN
-643 WLSGSVNGMIWN
+643 WLSGSVNGMIWD

-672 NGYKSNFNGC
+672 NDYKSNFNGC
-682 LFDGGNVEFRGNII
+682 LFDGGNVEFRGNTI

-723 YNYWIDETPKNMMDT
+723 YNYWNNNNPKNMIDT

-780 VRYVPIKPVRFI
+780 VRYVPVKPVRFI
-792 LITSKGT
+792 LITSKGS
-799 NSLDSGTL
+799 NSLDSGIL

-816 TANNDRNVV
+816 TANDDRNVV

-877 SGIVEIYLN
+877 FGIVEIYLN

-895 TGVAISKS
+895 TGLAISKS

-921 NNKYS
+921 NNKYAD
-926 NSSNSIILRISS
+926 SSNSAILRISS
-938 LPLETL
+938 IPLETV

-955 NGTHFDIILKDV
+955 NGSQFDVVLKDV
-967 LGNVLVNKEVKITI
+967 LGNVLVGKIVKITI
-981 NGVTYK
+981 NGVTYN
-987 KITDTNGK
+987 KITNDKGE

-1000 NLLPGVYNITT
+1000 NLFPGVYNITVL
-1011 SFEDDGNY
+1011 FEDDDNY

-1063 IANGVQYNRITNS
+1063 IANGVQYNRITNG
-1076 SGEARLNVRLNPS
+1076 SGEARLNVRLNPN
-1089 NYIFTV
+1089 NYIFAV
-1095 TDGLEVVSSPVH
+1095 TDGQEVVSSSVN
-1107 VLSTIRTS
+1107 VLSTIETS

-1124 TRFAAKLY
+1124 TKYSVKLC
-1132 DANGKIV
+1132 DLDGNIMP
-1139 SNKEVAITVNGVT
+1139 NKNVAITINGVT
-1152 YNKLTDSKGVAYL
+1152 YNKVTDSNGVAYL
-1165 NINLNPGVYSISTS
+1165 NINLNPGTYSVWATYGDKTVCNTVSISPMVVS
-1179 YEGKTVYNTILISAM
+1179 M
-1194 PVTIVSSSIHI
+1194 VSSSVNI

-1220 NPIIGQ
+1220 NPIVGQ
-1226 KVGIFV
+1226 EVGILI
-1232 NGVMYYRETDDLGF
+1232 NGIMYHRVTDELGV
-1246 ASLKINLN
+1246 ASIKINLN
-1254 PGHYMITSGLLSNI
+1254 PGSYMVMSGLLSNAYEAKTINNVITVSGDYL

>member
-1 MIQLNLFINK
+1 
-11 NIVNFILLLYKLMR
+11 
-25 CFMRKRLLIVFSVL
+25 MRKKFLTVFFIL

-95 VSKSNDNVVIH
+95 VSNPRDNVVIH

-214 IYNSVFINNSVICND
+214 IYNSVFINNSVTRND
-229 EYENA
+229 EYGNA

-274 AYLNNVPSVKNS
+274 TYLNNVPSVKNS
-286 NFINNYVVSTSF
+286 NFINNYVVSTNF

-345 SISNILRINSSVNG
+345 SISNILRINSTVNG

-370 DGKYSNEV
+370 NGKYSNEV

-399 ATIANAIAKSVGNV
+399 ATIANAIAKSAGNV

-461 ANERSISGFKYALSN
+461 ANERSISGFKYVLSN
-476 LTLINFKAKSI
+476 LNLINFKAKST

-508 CIFKNIIGSSISNY
+508 CIFKNIAGSSISNY

-552 NARFYKCIVNNYSST
+552 NARFYNCIVNNYSST

-628 KSFMKIDNSVFKNSN
+628 KSSVKIDNSVFKNSN
-643 WLSGSVNGMIWN
+643 WLSGSVNGMIWD

-672 NGYKSNFNGC
+672 NDYKSNFNGC
-682 LFDGGNVEFRGNII
+682 LFDGGNVEFRGNTI

-723 YNYWIDETPKNMMDT
+723 YNYWIDETPKNMIDT

-772 GSNYKNYD
+772 GSDYKNYD
-780 VRYVPIKPVRFI
+780 VRYVPVKPVRFT
-792 LITSKGT
+792 LITSKGS
-799 NSLDSGTL
+799 NSLNSGTL

-816 TANNDRNVV
+816 TANDDRNVV

-877 SGIVEIYLN
+877 FGIVEIYLN

-895 TGVAISKS
+895 TGLAISKS

-921 NNKYS
+921 NNKYAD
-926 NSSNSIILRISS
+926 SSNSAILRISS
-938 LPLETL
+938 IPLETV

-955 NGTHFDIILKDV
+955 NGSQFDVVLKDV
-967 LGNVLVNKEVKITI
+967 LGNVLVGKIVKITI
-981 NGVTYK
+981 NGVTYN
-987 KITDTNGK
+987 KITNDKGE

-1000 NLLPGVYNITT
+1000 NLFPGVYNITVL
-1011 SFEDDGNY
+1011 FEDDDNY

-1063 IANGVQYNRITNS
+1063 IANGVQYNRITNG
-1076 SGEARLNVRLNPS
+1076 SGEARLNVRLNPN
-1089 NYIFTV
+1089 NYIFAV
-1095 TDGLEVVSSPVH
+1095 TDGQEVVSSSVN
-1107 VLSTIRTS
+1107 VLSTIETS

-1124 TRFAAKLY
+1124 TKYSVKLC
-1132 DANGKIV
+1132 DLDGNIMP
-1139 SNKEVAITVNGVT
+1139 NKNVAITINGVT
-1152 YNKLTDSKGVAYL
+1152 YNKVTDSNGVAYL
-1165 NINLNPGVYSISTS
+1165 NINLNPGTYSVWATYGDKTVCNTVSISPMVVS
-1179 YEGKTVYNTILISAM
+1179 M
-1194 PVTIVSSSIHI
+1194 VSSSVNI

-1220 NPIIGQ
+1220 NPIVGQ
-1226 KVGIFV
+1226 EVGILI
-1232 NGVMYYRETDDLGF
+1232 NGIMYHRVTDELGV
-1246 ASLKINLN
+1246 ASIKINLN
-1254 PGHYMITSGLLSNI
+1254 PGSYMVMSGLLSNAYEAKTINNVITVSGDYL

>member
-1 MIQLNLFINK
+1 
-11 NIVNFILLLYKLMR
+11 
-25 CFMRKRLLIVFSVL
+25 MRKKFLTVFFIL

-95 VSKSNDNVVIH
+95 VSNPRDNVVIH

-183 GTLLVDNCIFRNNF
+183 GTLLVDKCIFRNNF

-214 IYNSVFINNSVICND
+214 IYNSVFINNSVTCND
-229 EYENA
+229 EYGNA

-255 NFAKGN
+255 NFAKSN

-274 AYLNNVPSVKNS
+274 TYLNNVPSVKNS
-286 NFINNYVVSTSF
+286 NFINNYVVSTNF
-298 RTNWQYAKGGSIY
+298 RTNWEYAKGGSIY

-399 ATIANAIAKSVGNV
+399 ATIANAIAKSAGNV
-413 YNLKVYLLDGV
+413 YNLKVYLLDGI

-439 NIQIAGI
+439 NIQIAAI

-461 ANERSISGFKYALSN
+461 ANERSISGFKYVLSN
-476 LTLINFKAKSI
+476 LNLINFKAKST

-508 CIFKNIIGSSISNY
+508 CIFKNIAGSSISNY
-522 DLANLKVISSSFV
+522 DLANLKVINSSFV

-552 NARFYKCIVNNYSST
+552 NARFYNCIVNNYSST

-628 KSFMKIDNSVFKNSN
+628 KSFVKIDNSVFKNSN
-643 WLSGSVNGMIWN
+643 WLSGSVNGMIWD

-672 NGYKSNFNGC
+672 NDYKSNFNGC
-682 LFDGGNVEFRGNII
+682 LFDGGNVEFRGNTI

-723 YNYWIDETPKNMMDT
+723 YNYWNNNNPKNMIDT

-772 GSNYKNYD
+772 GSDYKDYD
-780 VRYVPIKPVRFI
+780 VRYVPIKPVRFT
-792 LITSKGT
+792 LITSKGS

-816 TANNDRNVV
+816 TANDDRNVV

-877 SGIVEIYLN
+877 FGIVEIYLN

-895 TGVAISKS
+895 TGLAISKS

-921 NNKYS
+921 NNKYAD
-926 NSSNSIILRISS
+926 SSNSAILRISS
-938 LPLETL
+938 IPLETV

-955 NGTHFDIILKDV
+955 NGSQFDVVLKDV
-967 LGNVLVNKEVKITI
+967 LGNVLVGKIVKITI
-981 NGVTYK
+981 NGVTYN
-987 KITDTNGK
+987 KITNDKGE

-1000 NLLPGVYNITT
+1000 NLFPGVYNITVL
-1011 SFEDDGNY
+1011 FEDDDNY

-1063 IANGVQYNRITNS
+1063 IANGVQYNRITNG
-1076 SGEARLNVRLNPS
+1076 SGEARLNVRLNPN
-1089 NYIFTV
+1089 NYIFAV
-1095 TDGLEVVSSPVH
+1095 TDGQEVVSSSVN
-1107 VLSTIRTS
+1107 VLSTIETS

-1124 TRFAAKLY
+1124 TKYSVKLC
-1132 DANGKIV
+1132 DLDGNIMP
-1139 SNKEVAITVNGVT
+1139 NKNVAITINGVT
-1152 YNKLTDSKGVAYL
+1152 YNKVTDSNGVAYL
-1165 NINLNPGVYSISTS
+1165 NINLNPGTYSVWATYGDKTVCNTVSISPMVVS
-1179 YEGKTVYNTILISAM
+1179 M
-1194 PVTIVSSSIHI
+1194 VSSSVNI

-1220 NPIIGQ
+1220 NPIVGQ
-1226 KVGIFV
+1226 EVGILI
-1232 NGVMYYRETDDLGF
+1232 NGIMYHRVTDELGV
-1246 ASLKINLN
+1246 ASIKINLN
-1254 PGHYMITSGLLSNI
+1254 PGSYMVMSGLLSNAYEAKTINNVITVSGDYL

>member
-1 MIQLNLFINK
+1 
-11 NIVNFILLLYKLMR
+11 
-25 CFMRKRLLIVFSVL
+25 MRKKFLTVFFIL

-95 VSKSNDNVVIH
+95 VSNPRDNVVIH

-197 AFNTGGAISSIE
+197 AFNAGGAISSIE

-214 IYNSVFINNSVICND
+214 IYNSVFINNSVTRND

-345 SISNILRINSSVNG
+345 SISNILRINSTVNG

-399 ATIANAIAKSVGNV
+399 ATIANAIAKSAGNV

-476 LTLINFKAKSI
+476 LTLINFKAKST

-508 CIFKNIIGSSISNY
+508 CIFKNVAGSSISNY

-535 DSKHLGFYGG
+535 DSKHLGFYGS

-552 NARFYKCIVNNYSST
+552 NARFYNCIVNNYSST

-608 VTMSYV
+608 VTMSHI
-614 NYADNDCNFAVAYD
+614 NYIDNDCNFAVAYD
-628 KSFMKIDNSVFKNSN
+628 KSSVKIDNSVFKNSN
-643 WLSGSVNGMIWN
+643 WLSGSVNGMIWD
-655 VCNSS
+655 VYNSS

-672 NGYKSNFNGC
+672 NDYKSNFNGC
-682 LFDGGNVEFRGNII
+682 LFDGGNVEFRGNTI

-723 YNYWIDETPKNMMDT
+723 YNYWNNNNPKNMIDT

-780 VRYVPIKPVRFI
+780 VRFVPIKPVRFT
-792 LITSKGT
+792 LITSKGS
-799 NSLDSGTL
+799 NSLNSGTL

-816 TANNDRNVV
+816 TANDDRNVV

-877 SGIVEIYLN
+877 FGIVEIYLN

-895 TGVAISKS
+895 TGLAISKS

-921 NNKYS
+921 NNKYA
-926 NSSNSIILRISS
+926 NSSNSAILRISS
-938 LPLETL
+938 IPLETV

-955 NGTHFDIILKDV
+955 NGSQFDVVLKDV
-967 LGNVLVNKEVKITI
+967 LGNVLVGKIVKITI
-981 NGVTYK
+981 NGVTYN
-987 KITDTNGK
+987 KITNDKGE

-1000 NLLPGVYNITT
+1000 NLFPGVYNITVL
-1011 SFEDDGNY
+1011 FEDDDNY

-1063 IANGVQYNRITNS
+1063 IANGVQYNRITNG
-1076 SGEARLNVRLNPS
+1076 SGEARLNVRLNPN
-1089 NYIFTV
+1089 NYIFAV
-1095 TDGLEVVSSPVH
+1095 TDGQEVVSSSVN
-1107 VLSTIRTS
+1107 VLSTIETS

-1124 TRFAAKLY
+1124 TKYSVKLC
-1132 DANGKIV
+1132 DLDGNIMP
-1139 SNKEVAITVNGVT
+1139 NKNVAITINGVT
-1152 YNKLTDSKGVAYL
+1152 YNKVTDSNGVAYL
-1165 NINLNPGVYSISTS
+1165 NINLNPGTYSVWATYGDKTVCNIVSISPMVVS
-1179 YEGKTVYNTILISAM
+1179 M
-1194 PVTIVSSSIHI
+1194 VSSSVNI
-1205 QQGTFYKV
+1205 QQGTFYNV

-1226 KVGIFV
+1226 KVGMLV
-1232 NGVMYYRETDDLGF
+1232 NGVMYYRETDDLGV

-1254 PGHYMITSGLLSNI
+1254 PGHYMITSGLLSNAYEAKTINNVITVSGDYL

>member
-1 MIQLNLFINK
+1 
-11 NIVNFILLLYKLMR
+11 
-25 CFMRKRLLIVFSVL
+25 MRKKFLTVFFIL

-95 VSKSNDNVVIH
+95 VSNPRDNVVIY

-183 GTLLVDNCIFRNNF
+183 GTLLVDKCIFRNNF
-197 AFNTGGAISSIE
+197 AFNAGGAISSIE

-214 IYNSVFINNSVICND
+214 IYNSVFINNSVTCND
-229 EYENA
+229 EYGNA

-286 NFINNYVVSTSF
+286 NFINNYVVSTNF

-399 ATIANAIAKSVGNV
+399 ATIANAIAKSAGNV

-461 ANERSISGFKYALSN
+461 ANERSISGFKYVLSN
-476 LTLINFKAKSI
+476 LTLINFKAKST

-508 CIFKNIIGSSISNY
+508 CIFKNIAGSSISNY

-535 DSKHLGFYGG
+535 DSTHLGFYGG

-552 NARFYKCIVNNYSST
+552 NARFYNCIVNNYSST

-608 VTMSYV
+608 VTMSHI
-614 NYADNDCNFAVAYD
+614 NYIDNDCNFAVAYD
-628 KSFMKIDNSVFKNSN
+628 KSSVKIDNSVFKNSN
-643 WLSGSVNGMIWN
+643 WLSGSVNGMIWD

-672 NGYKSNFNGC
+672 NDYKSNFNGC
-682 LFDGGNVEFRGNII
+682 LFDGGNVEFRGNTI

-723 YNYWIDETPKNMMDT
+723 YNYWIDETPKNMIDT

-780 VRYVPIKPVRFI
+780 VRYVPVKPVRFT

-799 NSLDSGTL
+799 NSLNSGTL

-816 TANNDRNVV
+816 TANDDRNVV

-855 KIGDIVE
+855 KIWDIVE

-877 SGIVEIYLN
+877 FGIVEIYLN

-895 TGVAISKS
+895 TGLAISKS

-921 NNKYS
+921 NNKYAD
-926 NSSNSIILRISS
+926 SSNSAILRISS
-938 LPLETL
+938 IPLETV

-955 NGTHFDIILKDV
+955 NGSQFDVVLKDV
-967 LGNVLVNKEVKITI
+967 LGNVLVGKIVKITI
-981 NGVTYK
+981 NGVTYN
-987 KITDTNGK
+987 KITNDKGE

-1000 NLLPGVYNITT
+1000 NLFPGVYNITVL
-1011 SFEDDGNY
+1011 FEDDDNY

-1063 IANGVQYNRITNS
+1063 IANGVQYNRITNG
-1076 SGEARLNVRLNPS
+1076 SGEARLNVRLNPN
-1089 NYIFTV
+1089 NYIFAV
-1095 TDGLEVVSSPVH
+1095 TDGQEVVSSSVN
-1107 VLSTIRTS
+1107 VLSTIETS

-1124 TRFAAKLY
+1124 TKYSVKLC
-1132 DANGKIV
+1132 DLDGNIMP
-1139 SNKEVAITVNGVT
+1139 NKNVAITINGVT
-1152 YNKLTDSKGVAYL
+1152 YNKVTDSNGVAYL
-1165 NINLNPGVYSISTS
+1165 NINLNPGTYSVWATYGDKTVCNTVSISPMVVS
-1179 YEGKTVYNTILISAM
+1179 M
-1194 PVTIVSSSIHI
+1194 VSSSVNI

-1220 NPIIGQ
+1220 NPIVGQ
-1226 KVGIFV
+1226 EVGILI
-1232 NGVMYYRETDDLGF
+1232 NGIMYHRVTDELGV
-1246 ASLKINLN
+1246 ASIKINLN
-1254 PGHYMITSGLLSNI
+1254 PGSYMVMSGLLSNAYEAKTINNVITVSGDYL

>member
-1 MIQLNLFINK
+1 
-11 NIVNFILLLYKLMR
+11 MR

-197 AFNTGGAISSIE
+197 AFNAGGAISSIE

-214 IYNSVFINNSVICND
+214 IYNSVFINNSVTCND

-286 NFINNYVVSTSF
+286 NFINNYVVSTNF
-298 RTNWQYAKGGSIY
+298 RTNWEYAKGGSIY

-399 ATIANAIAKSVGNV
+399 ATIANAIAKSAGNV
-413 YNLKVYLLDGV
+413 YNLKVYLLDGI

-439 NIQIAGI
+439 NIQIAAI

-522 DLANLKVISSSFV
+522 DLANLKVINSSFV

-552 NARFYKCIVNNYSST
+552 NARFYNCIVNNYSST

-672 NGYKSNFNGC
+672 NDYKSNFNGC
-682 LFDGGNVEFRGNII
+682 LFDGGNVEFRGNTI

-723 YNYWIDETPKNMMDT
+723 YNYWIDETPKNMIDT

-780 VRYVPIKPVRFI
+780 VRYVPVKPVRFT

-816 TANNDRNVV
+816 TANDDRNVV

-877 SGIVEIYLN
+877 FGIVEIYLN

-926 NSSNSIILRISS
+926 NSSNSVILRISS
-938 LPLETL
+938 IPLETV

-955 NGTHFDIILKDV
+955 NGSQFDVVLKDV
-967 LGNVLVNKEVKITI
+967 LGNVLVGKIVKITI
-981 NGVTYK
+981 NGVTYN
-987 KITDTNGK
+987 KITNDKGE

-1000 NLLPGVYNITT
+1000 NLFPGVYNITVL
-1011 SFEDDGNY
+1011 FEDDDNY

-1063 IANGVQYNRITNS
+1063 IANGVQYNRITNG
-1076 SGEARLNVRLNPS
+1076 SGEARLNVRLNPN
-1089 NYIFTV
+1089 NYIFAV
-1095 TDGLEVVSSPVH
+1095 TDGQEVVSSSVN
-1107 VLSTIRTS
+1107 VLSTIETS

-1124 TRFAAKLY
+1124 TKYSVKLC
-1132 DANGKIV
+1132 DLDGNIMP
-1139 SNKEVAITVNGVT
+1139 NKNVAITINGVT
-1152 YNKLTDSKGVAYL
+1152 YNKVTDSNGVAYL
-1165 NINLNPGVYSISTS
+1165 NINLNPGTYSVWATYGDKTVCNTVSISPMVVS
-1179 YEGKTVYNTILISAM
+1179 M
-1194 PVTIVSSSIHI
+1194 VSSSVNI

-1220 NPIIGQ
+1220 NPIVGQ
-1226 KVGIFV
+1226 EVGILI
-1232 NGVMYYRETDDLGF
+1232 NGIMYHRVTDELGV
-1246 ASLKINLN
+1246 ASIKINLN
-1254 PGHYMITSGLLSNI
+1254 PGSYMVMSGLLSNAYEAKTINNVITVSGDYL

>member
-1 MIQLNLFINK
+1 
-11 NIVNFILLLYKLMR
+11 
-25 CFMRKRLLIVFSVL
+25 MRKKFLTVFFIL

-95 VSKSNDNVVIH
+95 VSNPRDNVVIH

-214 IYNSVFINNSVICND
+214 IYNSVFINNSVTCND
-229 EYENA
+229 EYGNA

-274 AYLNNVPSVKNS
+274 TYLNNVPSVKNS
-286 NFINNYVVSTSF
+286 NFINNYVVSTNF
-298 RTNWQYAKGGSIY
+298 RTNWEYAKGGSIY

-399 ATIANAIAKSVGNV
+399 ATIANAIAKSAGNV

-461 ANERSISGFKYALSN
+461 ANERSISGFKYVLSN
-476 LTLINFKAKSI
+476 LTLINFKAKST

-508 CIFKNIIGSSISNY
+508 CIFKNIAGSSISNY

-552 NARFYKCIVNNYSST
+552 NARFYNCIVNNYSST

-628 KSFMKIDNSVFKNSN
+628 KSFVKIDNSVFKNSN

-655 VCNSS
+655 VYNSS

-672 NGYKSNFNGC
+672 NDYKSNFNGC
-682 LFDGGNVEFRGNII
+682 LFDGGNVEFRGNTI

-723 YNYWIDETPKNMMDT
+723 YNYWNNNNPKNMIDT

-772 GSNYKNYD
+772 GSDYKDYD
-780 VRYVPIKPVRFI
+780 VRYVPIKPVRFT
-792 LITSKGT
+792 LITSKGS

-816 TANNDRNVV
+816 TANDDRNVV

-855 KIGDIVE
+855 KIWDIVE

-877 SGIVEIYLN
+877 FGIVEIYLN

-895 TGVAISKS
+895 TGLAISKS

-921 NNKYS
+921 NNKYA
-926 NSSNSIILRISS
+926 NSSNSAILRISS
-938 LPLETL
+938 IPLETV

-955 NGTHFDIILKDV
+955 NGSQFDVVLKDV
-967 LGNVLVNKEVKITI
+967 LGNVLVGKIVKITI
-981 NGVTYK
+981 NGVTYN
-987 KITDTNGK
+987 KITNDKGE

-1000 NLLPGVYNITT
+1000 NLFPGVYNITVL
-1011 SFEDDGNY
+1011 FEDDDNY

-1063 IANGVQYNRITNS
+1063 IANGVQYNRITNG
-1076 SGEARLNVRLNPS
+1076 SGEARLNVRLNPN
-1089 NYIFTV
+1089 NYIFAV
-1095 TDGLEVVSSPVH
+1095 TDGQEVVSSSVN
-1107 VLSTIRTS
+1107 VLSTIETS

-1124 TRFAAKLY
+1124 TKYSVKLC
-1132 DANGKIV
+1132 DLDGNIMP
-1139 SNKEVAITVNGVT
+1139 NKNVAITINGVT
-1152 YNKLTDSKGVAYL
+1152 YNKVTDSNGVAYL
-1165 NINLNPGVYSISTS
+1165 NINLNPGTYSVWATYGDKTVCNTVSISPMVVS
-1179 YEGKTVYNTILISAM
+1179 M
-1194 PVTIVSSSIHI
+1194 VSSSVNI

-1220 NPIIGQ
+1220 NPIVGQ
-1226 KVGIFV
+1226 EVGILI
-1232 NGVMYYRETDDLGF
+1232 NGIMYHRVTDELGV
-1246 ASLKINLN
+1246 ASIKINLN
-1254 PGHYMITSGLLSNI
+1254 PGSYMVMSGLLSNAYEAKTINNVITVSGDYL

>member
-1 MIQLNLFINK
+1 MTHPA
-11 NIVNFILLLYKLMR
+11 R
-25 CFMRKRLLIVFSVL
+25 HLIR
-39 LFLLCLSVVSATD
+39 
-52 ENTNSSI
+52 I
-59 VAQDYDG
+59 
-66 NEFYVDLG
+66 
-74 GDDSNSGQ
+74 
-82 LNSPFNSINKAVE
+82 
-95 VSKSNDNVVIH
+95 
-106 LGEGTFEG
+106 
-114 NGNVMISINKAHLS
+114 
-128 QGGSITIV
+128 
-136 GAGADKTIIKGS
+136 
-148 SAYYAFNIY
+148 
-157 ADSVV
+157 
-162 TLRDLSIV
+162 
-170 DCKSVEGG
+170 
-178 AICNS
+178 
-183 GTLLVDNCIFRNNF
+183 
-197 AFNTGGAISSIE
+197 
-209 NGDCK
+209 
-214 IYNSVFINNSVICND
+214 
-229 EYENA
+229 
-234 NGGAVYSLK
+234 SLK

-286 NFINNYVVSTSF
+286 NFINNYVVSTNF
-298 RTNWQYAKGGSIY
+298 RTNWEYAKGGSIY

-399 ATIANAIAKSVGNV
+399 ATIANAIAKSAGNV

-461 ANERSISGFKYALSN
+461 ANERSISGFKYVLSN
-476 LTLINFKAKSI
+476 LTLINFKAKST

-508 CIFKNIIGSSISNY
+508 CIFKNIAGSSISNY

-552 NARFYKCIVNNYSST
+552 NARFYNCIVNNYSST

-628 KSFMKIDNSVFKNSN
+628 KSFVKIDNSVFKNSN
-643 WLSGSVNGMIWN
+643 WLSGSVNGMIWD

-672 NGYKSNFNGC
+672 NDYKSNFNGC
-682 LFDGGNVEFRGNII
+682 LFDGGNVEFRGNTI

-723 YNYWIDETPKNMMDT
+723 YNYWIDETPKNMIDT

-772 GSNYKNYD
+772 GSDYKDYD
-780 VRYVPIKPVRFI
+780 VRYVPVKPVRFI
-792 LITSKGT
+792 LITSKGS
-799 NSLDSGTL
+799 NSLDSGIL

-816 TANNDRNVV
+816 TANDDRNVV

-877 SGIVEIYLN
+877 FGIVEIYLN

-895 TGVAISKS
+895 TGLAISKS

-921 NNKYS
+921 NNKYAD
-926 NSSNSIILRISS
+926 SSNSAILRISS
-938 LPLETL
+938 IPLETV

-955 NGTHFDIILKDV
+955 NGSQFDVVLKDV
-967 LGNVLVNKEVKITI
+967 LGNVLVGKIVKITI
-981 NGVTYK
+981 NGVTYN
-987 KITDTNGK
+987 KITNDKGE

-1000 NLLPGVYNITT
+1000 NLFPGVYNITVL
-1011 SFEDDGNY
+1011 FEDDDNY

-1063 IANGVQYNRITNS
+1063 IANGVQYNRITNG
-1076 SGEARLNVRLNPS
+1076 SGEARLNVRLNPN
-1089 NYIFTV
+1089 NYIFAV
-1095 TDGLEVVSSPVH
+1095 TDGQEVVSSSVN
-1107 VLSTIRTS
+1107 VLSTIETS

-1124 TRFAAKLY
+1124 TKYSVKLC
-1132 DANGKIV
+1132 DLDGNIMP
-1139 SNKEVAITVNGVT
+1139 NKNVAITINGVT
-1152 YNKLTDSKGVAYL
+1152 YNKVTDSNGVAYL
-1165 NINLNPGVYSISTS
+1165 NINLNPGTYSVWATYGDKTVCNTVSISPMVVS
-1179 YEGKTVYNTILISAM
+1179 M
-1194 PVTIVSSSIHI
+1194 VSSSVNI

-1220 NPIIGQ
+1220 NPIVGQ
-1226 KVGIFV
+1226 EVGILI
-1232 NGVMYYRETDDLGF
+1232 NGIMYHRVTDELGV
-1246 ASLKINLN
+1246 ASIKINLN
-1254 PGHYMITSGLLSNI
+1254 PGSYMVMSGLLSNAYEAKTINNVITVSGDYL

>member
-1 MIQLNLFINK
+1 
-11 NIVNFILLLYKLMR
+11 
-25 CFMRKRLLIVFSVL
+25 MRKKFLTVFFIL

-95 VSKSNDNVVIH
+95 VSNPRDNVVIH

-183 GTLLVDNCIFRNNF
+183 GTLLVDKCIFRNNF

-214 IYNSVFINNSVICND
+214 IYNSVFINNSVTCND
-229 EYENA
+229 EYGNA

-274 AYLNNVPSVKNS
+274 TYLNNVPSVKNS
-286 NFINNYVVSTSF
+286 NFINNYVVSTNF
-298 RTNWQYAKGGSIY
+298 RTNWEYAKGGSIY

-399 ATIANAIAKSVGNV
+399 ATIANAIAKSAGNV
-413 YNLKVYLLDGV
+413 YNLKVYLLDGI

-439 NIQIAGI
+439 NIQIAAI

-461 ANERSISGFKYALSN
+461 ANERSISGFKYVLSN
-476 LTLINFKAKSI
+476 LNLINFKAKST

-552 NARFYKCIVNNYSST
+552 NARFYNCIVNNYSST

-628 KSFMKIDNSVFKNSN
+628 KSFVKIDNSVFKNSN
-643 WLSGSVNGMIWN
+643 WLSGSVNGMIWD

-672 NGYKSNFNGC
+672 NDYKSNFNGC
-682 LFDGGNVEFRGNII
+682 LFDGGNVEFRGNTI

-723 YNYWIDETPKNMMDT
+723 YNYWNNNNPKNMIDT

-780 VRYVPIKPVRFI
+780 VRYVPIKPVRFT
-792 LITSKGT
+792 LITSKGS

-816 TANNDRNVV
+816 TANDDRNVV

-877 SGIVEIYLN
+877 FGIVEIYLN

-895 TGVAISKS
+895 TGLAISKS

-921 NNKYS
+921 NNKYAD
-926 NSSNSIILRISS
+926 SSNSAILRISS
-938 LPLETL
+938 IPLETV

-955 NGTHFDIILKDV
+955 NGSQFDVVLKDV
-967 LGNVLVNKEVKITI
+967 LGNVLVGKIVKITI
-981 NGVTYK
+981 NGVTYN
-987 KITDTNGK
+987 KITNDKGE

-1000 NLLPGVYNITT
+1000 NLFPGVYNITVL
-1011 SFEDDGNY
+1011 FEDDDNY

-1063 IANGVQYNRITNS
+1063 IANGVQYNRITNG
-1076 SGEARLNVRLNPS
+1076 SGEARLNVRLNPN
-1089 NYIFTV
+1089 NYIFAV
-1095 TDGLEVVSSPVH
+1095 TDGQEVVSSSVN
-1107 VLSTIRTS
+1107 VLSTIETS

-1124 TRFAAKLY
+1124 TKYSVKLC
-1132 DANGKIV
+1132 DLDGNIMP
-1139 SNKEVAITVNGVT
+1139 NKNVAITINGVT
-1152 YNKLTDSKGVAYL
+1152 YNKVTDSNGVAYL
-1165 NINLNPGVYSISTS
+1165 NINLNPGTYSVWATYGDKTVCNTVSISPMVVS
-1179 YEGKTVYNTILISAM
+1179 M
-1194 PVTIVSSSIHI
+1194 VSSSVNI

-1220 NPIIGQ
+1220 NPIVGQ
-1226 KVGIFV
+1226 EVGILI
-1232 NGVMYYRETDDLGF
+1232 NGIMYHRVTDELGV
-1246 ASLKINLN
+1246 ASIKINLN
-1254 PGHYMITSGLLSNI
+1254 PGSYMVMSGLLSNAYEAKTINNVITVSGDYL

>member
-1 MIQLNLFINK
+1 
-11 NIVNFILLLYKLMR
+11 
-25 CFMRKRLLIVFSVL
+25 MRKKFLTVFFIL

-95 VSKSNDNVVIH
+95 VSNPRDNVVIH

-183 GTLLVDNCIFRNNF
+183 GTLLVDKCIFRNNF

-214 IYNSVFINNSVICND
+214 IYNSVFINNSVTCND
-229 EYENA
+229 EYGNA

-274 AYLNNVPSVKNS
+274 TYLNNVPSVKNS
-286 NFINNYVVSTSF
+286 NFINNYVVSTNF
-298 RTNWQYAKGGSIY
+298 RTNWEYAKGGSIY

-399 ATIANAIAKSVGNV
+399 ATIANAIAKSAGNV
-413 YNLKVYLLDGV
+413 YNLKVYLLDGI

-439 NIQIAGI
+439 NIQIAAI

-461 ANERSISGFKYALSN
+461 ANERSISGFKYVLSN
-476 LTLINFKAKSI
+476 LNLINFKAKST

-552 NARFYKCIVNNYSST
+552 NARFYNCIVNNYSST

-628 KSFMKIDNSVFKNSN
+628 KSFVKIDNSVFKNSN
-643 WLSGSVNGMIWN
+643 WLSGSVNGMIWD

-672 NGYKSNFNGC
+672 NDYKSNFNGC
-682 LFDGGNVEFRGNII
+682 LFDGGNVEFRGNTI

-723 YNYWIDETPKNMMDT
+723 YNYWNNNNPKNMIDT

-772 GSNYKNYD
+772 GSDYKDYD
-780 VRYVPIKPVRFI
+780 VRYVPVKPVRFI
-792 LITSKGT
+792 LITSKGS

-816 TANNDRNVV
+816 TANDDRNVV

-877 SGIVEIYLN
+877 FGIVEIYLN

-895 TGVAISKS
+895 TGLAISKS

-921 NNKYS
+921 NNKYAD
-926 NSSNSIILRISS
+926 SSNSAILRISS
-938 LPLETL
+938 IPLETV

-955 NGTHFDIILKDV
+955 NGSQFDVVLKDV
-967 LGNVLVNKEVKITI
+967 LGNVLVGKIVKITI
-981 NGVTYK
+981 NGVTYN
-987 KITDTNGK
+987 KITNDKGE

-1000 NLLPGVYNITT
+1000 NLFPGVYNITVL
-1011 SFEDDGNY
+1011 FEDDDNY

-1063 IANGVQYNRITNS
+1063 IANGVQYNRITNG
-1076 SGEARLNVRLNPS
+1076 SGEARLNVRLNPN
-1089 NYIFTV
+1089 NYIFAV
-1095 TDGLEVVSSPVH
+1095 TDGQEVVSSSVN
-1107 VLSTIRTS
+1107 VLSTIETS

-1124 TRFAAKLY
+1124 TKYSVKLC
-1132 DANGKIV
+1132 DLDGNIMP
-1139 SNKEVAITVNGVT
+1139 NKNVAITINGVT
-1152 YNKLTDSKGVAYL
+1152 YNKVTDSNGVAYL
-1165 NINLNPGVYSISTS
+1165 NINLNPGTYSVWATYGDKTVCNTVSISPMVVS
-1179 YEGKTVYNTILISAM
+1179 M
-1194 PVTIVSSSIHI
+1194 VSSSVNI

-1220 NPIIGQ
+1220 NPIVGQ
-1226 KVGIFV
+1226 EVGILI
-1232 NGVMYYRETDDLGF
+1232 NGIMYHRVTDDLGV
-1246 ASLKINLN
+1246 ASIKINLN
-1254 PGHYMITSGLLSNI
+1254 PGSYMVMSGLLSNAYEAKTINNVITVSGDYL

>member
-1 MIQLNLFINK
+1 
-11 NIVNFILLLYKLMR
+11 
-25 CFMRKRLLIVFSVL
+25 MRKKFLTVFFIL

-95 VSKSNDNVVIH
+95 VSDPRDNVVIH

-183 GTLLVDNCIFRNNF
+183 GTLLVDKCIFRNNF

-214 IYNSVFINNSVICND
+214 IYNSVFINNSVTCND
-229 EYENA
+229 EYGNA

-298 RTNWQYAKGGSIY
+298 RTNWQYAKGGSLY

-399 ATIANAIAKSVGNV
+399 ATIANAIAKSAGNV

-461 ANERSISGFKYALSN
+461 ANERSISGFKYVLSN
-476 LTLINFKAKSI
+476 LNLINFKAKST

-508 CIFKNIIGSSISNY
+508 CIFKNIAGSSISNY

-552 NARFYKCIVNNYSST
+552 NARFYNCIVNNYSST

-608 VTMSYV
+608 VTMSHI
-614 NYADNDCNFAVAYD
+614 NYIDNDCNFAVAYD
-628 KSFMKIDNSVFKNSN
+628 KSSVKIDNSVFKNSN

-655 VCNSS
+655 VYNSS

-672 NGYKSNFNGC
+672 NDYKSNFNGC
-682 LFDGGNVEFRGNII
+682 LFDGGNVEFRGNTI

-723 YNYWIDETPKNMMDT
+723 YNYWNNNNPKNMIDT

-772 GSNYKNYD
+772 GSNYKDYD
-780 VRYVPIKPVRFI
+780 VRYVPVKPVRFI
-792 LITSKGT
+792 LITSKGS

-816 TANNDRNVV
+816 TANDDRNVV

-877 SGIVEIYLN
+877 FGIVEIYLN

-895 TGVAISKS
+895 TGLAISKS

-921 NNKYS
+921 NNKYAD
-926 NSSNSIILRISS
+926 SSNSAILRISS
-938 LPLETL
+938 IPLETV

-955 NGTHFDIILKDV
+955 NGSQFDVVLKDV
-967 LGNVLVNKEVKITI
+967 LGNVLVGKIVKITI
-981 NGVTYK
+981 NGVTYN
-987 KITDTNGK
+987 KITNDKGE

-1000 NLLPGVYNITT
+1000 NLFPGVYNITVL
-1011 SFEDDGNY
+1011 FEDDDNY

-1063 IANGVQYNRITNS
+1063 IANGVQYNRITNG
-1076 SGEARLNVRLNPS
+1076 SGEARLNVRLNPN
-1089 NYIFTV
+1089 NYIFAV
-1095 TDGLEVVSSPVH
+1095 TDGQEVVSSSVN
-1107 VLSTIRTS
+1107 VLSTIETS

-1124 TRFAAKLY
+1124 TKYSVKLC
-1132 DANGKIV
+1132 DLDGNIMP
-1139 SNKEVAITVNGVT
+1139 NKNVAITINGVT
-1152 YNKLTDSKGVAYL
+1152 YNKVTDSNGVAYL
-1165 NINLNPGVYSISTS
+1165 NINLNPGTYSVWATYGDKTVCNTVSISPMVVS
-1179 YEGKTVYNTILISAM
+1179 M
-1194 PVTIVSSSIHI
+1194 VSSSVNI

-1220 NPIIGQ
+1220 NPIVGQ
-1226 KVGIFV
+1226 EVGILI
-1232 NGVMYYRETDDLGF
+1232 NGIMYHRVTDELGV
-1246 ASLKINLN
+1246 ASIKINLN
-1254 PGHYMITSGLLSNI
+1254 PGSYMVMSGLLSNAYEAKTINNVITVSGDYL

>member
-1 MIQLNLFINK
+1 
-11 NIVNFILLLYKLMR
+11 
-25 CFMRKRLLIVFSVL
+25 MRKKFLTVFFIL

-95 VSKSNDNVVIH
+95 VSNPRDNVVIH

-214 IYNSVFINNSVICND
+214 IYNSVFINNSVTCND

-298 RTNWQYAKGGSIY
+298 RTNWEYAKGGSIY

-399 ATIANAIAKSVGNV
+399 ATIANAIAKSAGNV

-461 ANERSISGFKYALSN
+461 ANERSISGFKYVLSN

-508 CIFKNIIGSSISNY
+508 CIFKNIAGSSISNY

-552 NARFYKCIVNNYSST
+552 NARFYNCIVNNYSST

-628 KSFMKIDNSVFKNSN
+628 KSFVKIDNSVFKNSN
-643 WLSGSVNGMIWN
+643 WLSGSVNGMIWD

-672 NGYKSNFNGC
+672 NDYKSNFNGC
-682 LFDGGNVEFRGNII
+682 LFDGGNVEFRGNTI

-723 YNYWIDETPKNMMDT
+723 YNYWIDETPKNMIDT

-772 GSNYKNYD
+772 GSDYKDYD
-780 VRYVPIKPVRFI
+780 VRYVPIKPVRFT
-792 LITSKGT
+792 LITSKGS

-816 TANNDRNVV
+816 TANDDRNVV

-877 SGIVEIYLN
+877 FGIVEIYLN

-895 TGVAISKS
+895 TGLAISKS

-921 NNKYS
+921 NNKYA
-926 NSSNSIILRISS
+926 NSSNSAILRISS
-938 LPLETL
+938 IPLETV

-955 NGTHFDIILKDV
+955 NGSQFDVVLKDV
-967 LGNVLVNKEVKITI
+967 LGNVLVGKIVKITI
-981 NGVTYK
+981 NGVTYN
-987 KITDTNGK
+987 KITNDKGE

-1000 NLLPGVYNITT
+1000 NLFPGVYNITVL
-1011 SFEDDGNY
+1011 FEDDDNY

-1063 IANGVQYNRITNS
+1063 IANGVQYNRITNG
-1076 SGEARLNVRLNPS
+1076 SGEARLNVRLNPN
-1089 NYIFTV
+1089 NYIFAV
-1095 TDGLEVVSSPVH
+1095 TDGQEVVSSSVN
-1107 VLSTIRTS
+1107 VLSTIETS

-1124 TRFAAKLY
+1124 TKYSVKLC
-1132 DANGKIV
+1132 DLDGNIMP
-1139 SNKEVAITVNGVT
+1139 NKNVAITINGVT
-1152 YNKLTDSKGVAYL
+1152 YNKVTDSNGVAYL
-1165 NINLNPGVYSISTS
+1165 NINLNPGTYSVWATYGDKTVCNTVSISPMVVS
-1179 YEGKTVYNTILISAM
+1179 M
-1194 PVTIVSSSIHI
+1194 VSSSVNI

-1220 NPIIGQ
+1220 NPIVGQ
-1226 KVGIFV
+1226 EVGILI
-1232 NGVMYYRETDDLGF
+1232 NGIMYHRVTDELGV
-1246 ASLKINLN
+1246 ASIKINLN
-1254 PGHYMITSGLLSNI
+1254 PGSYMVMSGLLSNAYEAKTINNVITVSGDYL

>member
-1 MIQLNLFINK
+1 
-11 NIVNFILLLYKLMR
+11 
-25 CFMRKRLLIVFSVL
+25 MRKKFLTVFFIL

-95 VSKSNDNVVIH
+95 VSNPRDNVVIH

-214 IYNSVFINNSVICND
+214 IYNSVFINNSVTCND
-229 EYENA
+229 EYGNA

-298 RTNWQYAKGGSIY
+298 RTNWEYAKGGSIY

-399 ATIANAIAKSVGNV
+399 ATIANAIAKSAGNV

-461 ANERSISGFKYALSN
+461 ANERSISGFKYVLSN
-476 LTLINFKAKSI
+476 LNLINFKAKST

-508 CIFKNIIGSSISNY
+508 CIFKNIAGSSISNY

-552 NARFYKCIVNNYSST
+552 NARFYNCIVNNYSST

-628 KSFMKIDNSVFKNSN
+628 KSFVKIDNSVFKNSN
-643 WLSGSVNGMIWN
+643 WLSGSVNGMIWD

-672 NGYKSNFNGC
+672 NDYKSNFNGC
-682 LFDGGNVEFRGNII
+682 LFDGGNVEFRGNTI

-723 YNYWIDETPKNMMDT
+723 YNYWNNNNPKNMIDT

-772 GSNYKNYD
+772 GSDYKDYD
-780 VRYVPIKPVRFI
+780 VRYVPVKPVRFT
-792 LITSKGT
+792 LITSKGS

-816 TANNDRNVV
+816 TANDDRNVV

-855 KIGDIVE
+855 KIWDIVE

-877 SGIVEIYLN
+877 FGIVEIYLN

-895 TGVAISKS
+895 TGLAISKS

-921 NNKYS
+921 NNKYAD
-926 NSSNSIILRISS
+926 SSNSAILRISS
-938 LPLETL
+938 IPLETV

-955 NGTHFDIILKDV
+955 NGSQFDVVLKDV
-967 LGNVLVNKEVKITI
+967 LGNVLVGKIVKITI
-981 NGVTYK
+981 NGVTYN
-987 KITDTNGK
+987 KITNDKGE

-1000 NLLPGVYNITT
+1000 NLFPGVYNITVL
-1011 SFEDDGNY
+1011 FEDDDNY

-1063 IANGVQYNRITNS
+1063 IANGVQYNRITNG
-1076 SGEARLNVRLNPS
+1076 SGEARLNVRLNPN
-1089 NYIFTV
+1089 NYIFAV
-1095 TDGLEVVSSPVH
+1095 TDGQEVVSSSVN
-1107 VLSTIRTS
+1107 VLSTIETS

-1124 TRFAAKLY
+1124 TKYSVKLC
-1132 DANGKIV
+1132 DLDGNIMP
-1139 SNKEVAITVNGVT
+1139 NKNVAITINGVT
-1152 YNKLTDSKGVAYL
+1152 YNKVTDSNGVAYL
-1165 NINLNPGVYSISTS
+1165 NINLNPGTYSVWATYGDKTVCNTVSISPMVVS
-1179 YEGKTVYNTILISAM
+1179 M
-1194 PVTIVSSSIHI
+1194 VSSSVNI

-1220 NPIIGQ
+1220 NPIVGQ
-1226 KVGIFV
+1226 EVGILI
-1232 NGVMYYRETDDLGF
+1232 NGIMYHRVTDELGV
-1246 ASLKINLN
+1246 ASIKINLN
-1254 PGHYMITSGLLSNI
+1254 PGSYMVMSGLLSNAYEAKTINNVITVSGDYL

>member
-1 MIQLNLFINK
+1 
-11 NIVNFILLLYKLMR
+11 
-25 CFMRKRLLIVFSVL
+25 MRKKFLTVFFIL

-95 VSKSNDNVVIH
+95 VSNPRDNVVIH

-214 IYNSVFINNSVICND
+214 IYNSVFINNSVTCND
-229 EYENA
+229 EYGNA

-274 AYLNNVPSVKNS
+274 TYLNNVPSVKNS
-286 NFINNYVVSTSF
+286 NFINNYVVSTNF
-298 RTNWQYAKGGSIY
+298 RTNWEYAKGGSIY

-399 ATIANAIAKSVGNV
+399 ATIANAIAKSAGNV
-413 YNLKVYLLDGV
+413 YNLKVYLLDGI

-439 NIQIAGI
+439 NIQIAAI

-461 ANERSISGFKYALSN
+461 ANERSISGFKYVLSN
-476 LTLINFKAKSI
+476 LNLINFKAKST

-522 DLANLKVISSSFV
+522 DLANLKVINSSFV

-552 NARFYKCIVNNYSST
+552 NARFYNCIVNNYSST

-628 KSFMKIDNSVFKNSN
+628 KSFVKIDNSVFKNSN
-643 WLSGSVNGMIWN
+643 WLSGSVNGMIWD

-672 NGYKSNFNGC
+672 NDYKSNFNGC
-682 LFDGGNVEFRGNII
+682 LFDGGNVEFRGNTI

-723 YNYWIDETPKNMMDT
+723 YNYWNNNNPKNMIDT

-780 VRYVPIKPVRFI
+780 VRYVPIKPVRFT
-792 LITSKGT
+792 LITSKGS

-816 TANNDRNVV
+816 TANDDRNVV

-877 SGIVEIYLN
+877 FGIVEIYLN

-895 TGVAISKS
+895 TGLAISKS

-921 NNKYS
+921 NNKYAD
-926 NSSNSIILRISS
+926 SSNSAILRISS
-938 LPLETL
+938 IPLETV

-955 NGTHFDIILKDV
+955 NGSQFDVVLKDV
-967 LGNVLVNKEVKITI
+967 LGNVLVGKIVKITI
-981 NGVTYK
+981 NGVTYN
-987 KITDTNGK
+987 KITNDKGE

-1000 NLLPGVYNITT
+1000 NLFPGVYNITVL
-1011 SFEDDGNY
+1011 FEDDDNY

-1063 IANGVQYNRITNS
+1063 IANGVQYNRITNG
-1076 SGEARLNVRLNPS
+1076 SGEARLNVRLNPN
-1089 NYIFTV
+1089 NYIFAV
-1095 TDGLEVVSSPVH
+1095 TDGQEVVSSSVN
-1107 VLSTIRTS
+1107 VLSTIETS

-1124 TRFAAKLY
+1124 TKYSVKLC
-1132 DANGKIV
+1132 DLDGNIMP
-1139 SNKEVAITVNGVT
+1139 NKNVAITINGVT
-1152 YNKLTDSKGVAYL
+1152 YNKVTDSNGVAYL
-1165 NINLNPGVYSISTS
+1165 NINLNPGTYSVWATYGDKTVCNTVSISPMVVS
-1179 YEGKTVYNTILISAM
+1179 M
-1194 PVTIVSSSIHI
+1194 VSSSVNI

-1220 NPIIGQ
+1220 NPIVGQ
-1226 KVGIFV
+1226 EVGILI
-1232 NGVMYYRETDDLGF
+1232 NGIMYHRVTDELGV
-1246 ASLKINLN
+1246 ASIKINLN
-1254 PGHYMITSGLLSNI
+1254 PGSYMVMSGLLSNAYEAKTINNVITVSGDYL

>member
-1 MIQLNLFINK
+1 
-11 NIVNFILLLYKLMR
+11 
-25 CFMRKRLLIVFSVL
+25 MRKKFLTVFFIL

-95 VSKSNDNVVIH
+95 VSNPRDNVVIH

-183 GTLLVDNCIFRNNF
+183 GTLLVDKCIFRNNF
-197 AFNTGGAISSIE
+197 AFNAGGAISSIE

-214 IYNSVFINNSVICND
+214 IYNSVFINNSVTCND
-229 EYENA
+229 EYGNA

-286 NFINNYVVSTSF
+286 NFINNYVVSTNF

-384 NGNDENGNG
+384 NGNDEKGNG

-399 ATIANAIAKSVGNV
+399 ATIANAIAKSAGNV

-461 ANERSISGFKYALSN
+461 ANERSISGFKYVLSN
-476 LTLINFKAKSI
+476 LTLINFKAKST

-535 DSKHLGFYGG
+535 DSTHSWFYGG

-552 NARFYKCIVNNYSST
+552 NAKFYNCIVDNYSST

-608 VTMSYV
+608 VTMSHI
-614 NYADNDCNFAVAYD
+614 NYIDNDCNFAVAYD
-628 KSFMKIDNSVFKNSN
+628 KSSVKIDNSVFKNSN
-643 WLSGSVNGMIWN
+643 WLSGSVNGMIWD

-672 NGYKSNFNGC
+672 NDYKSNFNGC
-682 LFDGGNVEFRGNII
+682 LFDGGNVEFRGNTI

-723 YNYWIDETPKNMMDT
+723 YNYWNNNNPKNMIDT

-780 VRYVPIKPVRFI
+780 VRYVPVKPVRFT

-799 NSLDSGTL
+799 NSLDSGIL

-816 TANNDRNVV
+816 TANDDRNVV

-877 SGIVEIYLN
+877 FGIVEIYLN

-895 TGVAISKS
+895 TGLAISKS

-921 NNKYS
+921 NNKYAD
-926 NSSNSIILRISS
+926 SSNSAILRISS
-938 LPLETL
+938 IPLETV

-955 NGTHFDIILKDV
+955 NGSQFDVVLKDV
-967 LGNVLVNKEVKITI
+967 LGNVIVGKIVKITI
-981 NGVTYK
+981 NGVTYN
-987 KITDTNGK
+987 KITNDNGE

-1000 NLLPGVYNITT
+1000 NLFPGVYNITVL
-1011 SFEDDGNY
+1011 FEDDDNY

-1063 IANGVQYNRITNS
+1063 IANGVQYNRITNG
-1076 SGEARLNVRLNPS
+1076 SGEARLNVRLNPN
-1089 NYIFTV
+1089 NYIFAV
-1095 TDGLEVVSSPVH
+1095 TDGQEVVSSSVN
-1107 VLSTIRTS
+1107 VLSTIETS

-1124 TRFAAKLY
+1124 TKYSVKLC
-1132 DANGKIV
+1132 DLDGNIMP
-1139 SNKEVAITVNGVT
+1139 NKNVAITINGVT
-1152 YNKLTDSKGVAYL
+1152 YNKVTDSNGVAYL
-1165 NINLNPGVYSISTS
+1165 NINLNPGTYSVWATYGDKTVCNTVSISPMVVS
-1179 YEGKTVYNTILISAM
+1179 M
-1194 PVTIVSSSIHI
+1194 VSSSVNI

-1220 NPIIGQ
+1220 NPIVGQ
-1226 KVGIFV
+1226 EVGILI
-1232 NGVMYYRETDDLGF
+1232 NGIMYHRVTDELGV
-1246 ASLKINLN
+1246 ASIKINLN
-1254 PGHYMITSGLLSNI
+1254 PGSYMVMSGLLSNAYEAKTINNVITVSGDYL

>member
-1 MIQLNLFINK
+1 
-11 NIVNFILLLYKLMR
+11 
-25 CFMRKRLLIVFSVL
+25 MRKKFLTVFFIL

-95 VSKSNDNVVIH
+95 VSNPRDNVVIH

-183 GTLLVDNCIFRNNF
+183 GTLLVDKCIFRNNF
-197 AFNTGGAISSIE
+197 AFNAGGAISSIE

-214 IYNSVFINNSVICND
+214 IYNSVFINNSVTCND
-229 EYENA
+229 EYGNA

-384 NGNDENGNG
+384 NGNDEKGNG

-399 ATIANAIAKSVGNV
+399 ATIANAIAKSAGNV

-461 ANERSISGFKYALSN
+461 ANERSISGFKYVLSN
-476 LTLINFKAKSI
+476 LTLINFKAKST

-508 CIFKNIIGSSISNY
+508 CIFKNIAGSSISNY

-552 NARFYKCIVNNYSST
+552 NARFYNCIVNNYSST

-628 KSFMKIDNSVFKNSN
+628 KSSVKIDNSVFKNSN

-655 VCNSS
+655 VYNSS

-672 NGYKSNFNGC
+672 NDYKSNFNGC
-682 LFDGGNVEFRGNII
+682 LFDGGNVEFRGNTI
-696 TVGNSSFYNNKV
+696 TVGNSSFYNNR
-708 IIVNNDNQKGNLDFN
+708 ITIQSDNNNGDLDFD
-723 YNYWIDETPKNMMDT
+723 YNYWNNNNPKNMIDT

-772 GSNYKNYD
+772 GSDYKDYD
-780 VRYVPIKPVRFI
+780 VRYVPIKPVRFT

-799 NSLDSGTL
+799 NSLDSGIL

-816 TANNDRNVV
+816 TANDDRNVV

-877 SGIVEIYLN
+877 FGIVEIYLN

-895 TGVAISKS
+895 TGLAISKS

-921 NNKYS
+921 NNKYAD
-926 NSSNSIILRISS
+926 SSNSAILRISS
-938 LPLETL
+938 IPLETV

-955 NGTHFDIILKDV
+955 NGSQFDVVLKDV
-967 LGNVLVNKEVKITI
+967 LGNVIVGKIVKITI
-981 NGVTYK
+981 NGVTYN
-987 KITDTNGK
+987 KITNDNGE

-1000 NLLPGVYNITT
+1000 NLFPGVYNITVL
-1011 SFEDDGNY
+1011 FEDDDNY

-1063 IANGVQYNRITNS
+1063 IANGVQYNRITNG
-1076 SGEARLNVRLNPS
+1076 SGEARLNVRLNPN
-1089 NYIFTV
+1089 NYIFAV
-1095 TDGLEVVSSPVH
+1095 TDGQEVVSSSVN
-1107 VLSTIRTS
+1107 VLSTIETS

-1124 TRFAAKLY
+1124 TKYSVKLC
-1132 DANGKIV
+1132 DLDGNIMP
-1139 SNKEVAITVNGVT
+1139 NKNVAITINGVT
-1152 YNKLTDSKGVAYL
+1152 YNKVTDSNGVAYL
-1165 NINLNPGVYSISTS
+1165 NINLNPGTYSVWATYGDKTVCNTVSISPMVVS
-1179 YEGKTVYNTILISAM
+1179 M
-1194 PVTIVSSSIHI
+1194 VSSSVNI

-1220 NPIIGQ
+1220 NPIVGQ
-1226 KVGIFV
+1226 EVGILI
-1232 NGVMYYRETDDLGF
+1232 NGIMYHRVTDDLGV
-1246 ASLKINLN
+1246 ASIKINLN
-1254 PGHYMITSGLLSNI
+1254 PGSYMVMSGLLSNAYEAKTINNVITVSGDYL

>member
-1 MIQLNLFINK
+1 
-11 NIVNFILLLYKLMR
+11 
-25 CFMRKRLLIVFSVL
+25 MRKKFLTVFFIL

-59 VAQDYDG
+59 VVQDYDG

-95 VSKSNDNVVIH
+95 VSDPRDNVVIH

-183 GTLLVDNCIFRNNF
+183 GTLLVDKCIFRNNF

-214 IYNSVFINNSVICND
+214 IYNSVFINNSVTCND
-229 EYENA
+229 EYGNA

-298 RTNWQYAKGGSIY
+298 RTNWQYAKGGSLY

-399 ATIANAIAKSVGNV
+399 ATIANAIAKSAGNV

-461 ANERSISGFKYALSN
+461 ANERSISGFKYVLSN
-476 LTLINFKAKSI
+476 LNLINFKAKST

-508 CIFKNIIGSSISNY
+508 CIFKNIAGSSISNY

-535 DSKHLGFYGG
+535 DSTHSWFYGG

-552 NARFYKCIVNNYSST
+552 NAKFYNCIVNNYSST

-608 VTMSYV
+608 VTMSHI
-614 NYADNDCNFAVAYD
+614 NYIDNDCNFAVAYD
-628 KSFMKIDNSVFKNSN
+628 KSFVKIDNSVFKNSN

-655 VCNSS
+655 VYNSS

-672 NGYKSNFNGC
+672 NDYKSNFNGC
-682 LFDGGNVEFRGNII
+682 LFDGGNVEFRGNTI

-723 YNYWIDETPKNMMDT
+723 YNYWNNNNPKNMIDT

-772 GSNYKNYD
+772 GSNYKDYD
-780 VRYVPIKPVRFI
+780 VRYVPVKPVRFI
-792 LITSKGT
+792 LITSKGS

-816 TANNDRNVV
+816 TANDDRNVV

-877 SGIVEIYLN
+877 FGIVEIYLN

-895 TGVAISKS
+895 TGLAISKS

-921 NNKYS
+921 NNKYAD
-926 NSSNSIILRISS
+926 SSNSAILRISS
-938 LPLETL
+938 IPLETV

-955 NGTHFDIILKDV
+955 NGSQFDVVLKDV
-967 LGNVLVNKEVKITI
+967 LGNVLVGKIVKITI
-981 NGVTYK
+981 NGVTYN
-987 KITDTNGK
+987 KITNDKGE

-1000 NLLPGVYNITT
+1000 NLFPGVYNITVL
-1011 SFEDDGNY
+1011 FEDDNNY

-1063 IANGVQYNRITNS
+1063 IANGVQYNRITNG
-1076 SGEARLNVRLNPS
+1076 SGEARLNVRLNPN
-1089 NYIFTV
+1089 NYIFAV
-1095 TDGLEVVSSPVH
+1095 TDGQEVVSSSVN
-1107 VLSTIRTS
+1107 VLSTIETS

-1124 TRFAAKLY
+1124 TKYSVKLC
-1132 DANGKIV
+1132 DLDGNIMP
-1139 SNKEVAITVNGVT
+1139 NKNVAITINGVT
-1152 YNKLTDSKGVAYL
+1152 YNKVTDSNGVAYL
-1165 NINLNPGVYSISTS
+1165 NINLNPGTYSVWATYGDKTVCNTVSISPMVVS
-1179 YEGKTVYNTILISAM
+1179 M
-1194 PVTIVSSSIHI
+1194 VSSSVNI

-1220 NPIIGQ
+1220 NPIVGQ
-1226 KVGIFV
+1226 EVGILI
-1232 NGVMYYRETDDLGF
+1232 NGIMYHRVTDELGV
-1246 ASLKINLN
+1246 ASIKINLN
-1254 PGHYMITSGLLSNI
+1254 PGSYMVMSGLLSNAYEAKTINNVITVSGDYL

>member
-1 MIQLNLFINK
+1 
-11 NIVNFILLLYKLMR
+11 
-25 CFMRKRLLIVFSVL
+25 MRKKFLTVFFIL

-95 VSKSNDNVVIH
+95 VSNPRDNVVIH

-197 AFNTGGAISSIE
+197 AFNAGGAISSIE

-214 IYNSVFINNSVICND
+214 IYNSVFINNSVTCND
-229 EYENA
+229 EYGNA

-286 NFINNYVVSTSF
+286 NFINNYVVSTNF
-298 RTNWQYAKGGSIY
+298 RTNWEYAKGGSIY

-345 SISNILRINSSVNG
+345 SISNILRINSTVNG

-399 ATIANAIAKSVGNV
+399 ATIANAIAKSAGNV

-461 ANERSISGFKYALSN
+461 ANERSISGFKYVLSN
-476 LTLINFKAKSI
+476 LTLINFKAKST

-552 NARFYKCIVNNYSST
+552 NARFYNCIVNNYSST

-628 KSFMKIDNSVFKNSN
+628 KSSVKIDNSVFKNSN

-672 NGYKSNFNGC
+672 NDYKSNFNGC
-682 LFDGGNVEFRGNII
+682 LFDGGNVEFRGNTI

-723 YNYWIDETPKNMMDT
+723 YNYWNNNNPKNMIDT

-772 GSNYKNYD
+772 GSDYKDYD
-780 VRYVPIKPVRFI
+780 VRYVPVKPVRFI
-792 LITSKGT
+792 LITSKGS
-799 NSLDSGTL
+799 NSLDSGIL

-816 TANNDRNVV
+816 TANDDRNVV

-877 SGIVEIYLN
+877 FGIVEIYLN

-895 TGVAISKS
+895 TGLAISKS

-921 NNKYS
+921 NNKYAD
-926 NSSNSIILRISS
+926 SSNSAILRISS
-938 LPLETL
+938 IPLETV

-955 NGTHFDIILKDV
+955 NGSQFDVVLKDV
-967 LGNVLVNKEVKITI
+967 LGNVLVGKIVKITI
-981 NGVTYK
+981 NGVTYN
-987 KITDTNGK
+987 KITNDKGE

-1000 NLLPGVYNITT
+1000 NLFPGVYNITVL
-1011 SFEDDGNY
+1011 FEDDDNY

-1063 IANGVQYNRITNS
+1063 IANGVQYNRITNG
-1076 SGEARLNVRLNPS
+1076 SGEARLNVRLNPN
-1089 NYIFTV
+1089 NYIFAV
-1095 TDGLEVVSSPVH
+1095 TDGQEVVSSSVN
-1107 VLSTIRTS
+1107 VLSTIETS

-1124 TRFAAKLY
+1124 TKYSVKLC
-1132 DANGKIV
+1132 DLDGNIMP
-1139 SNKEVAITVNGVT
+1139 NKNVAITINGVT
-1152 YNKLTDSKGVAYL
+1152 YNKVTDSNGVAYL
-1165 NINLNPGVYSISTS
+1165 NINLNPGTYSVWATYGDKTVCNTVSISPMVVS
-1179 YEGKTVYNTILISAM
+1179 M
-1194 PVTIVSSSIHI
+1194 VSSSVNI

-1220 NPIIGQ
+1220 NPIVGQ
-1226 KVGIFV
+1226 EVGILI
-1232 NGVMYYRETDDLGF
+1232 NGIMYHRVTDELGV
-1246 ASLKINLN
+1246 ASIKINLN
-1254 PGHYMITSGLLSNI
+1254 PGSYMVMSGLLSNAYEAKTINNVITVSGDYL